1 MTYFYRRET
10 MKQVDNLELLDNL
23 IFGRVTPHI
32 YAFQTGTIPNYLKV
46 GDTYRPVSIRLK
58 EWEHKFPDLKKEYEH
73 TATVTDDVYFRDHA
87 VHYYLEVSLGKERLK
102 PQDLP
107 RKDLY
112 YSCEFFKE
120 VIPSDIDEAINDIC
134 KEYDEH
140 SNKYA
145 YYDSNERLAVTV
157 HYERGSTWTLR
168 PNQQEAVDNFI
179 KAVNL
184 GRTNLLM
191 YAVMRFGKSFTSL
204 ACAKAINAKTVLI
217 VSAKADVREEWKK
230 NVEQPGNFEGYN
242 FLTSKELLEN
252 DNAIS
257 DIHAKDETAV
267 IFLTLQDLQGTEIKA
282 KHAQVFENKIDLL
295 IVDETHFGARAQS
308 YGEILRNVQTDE
320 KKDLKDNIKFLD
332 KQEDDQIDLEDA
344 NEQIKELKAKVRL
357 HLSGTP
363 YRILMGSEFEPED
376 IISFVQFTDIAREQA
391 AWDAENLYKDD
402 VEEWDNP
409 YFGFPQM
416 IRFAF
421 HPSERTIEKMNELK
435 KHGISLALS
444 ALFKPQSIKKDTKT
458 NGHQKFVHEGEVF
471 DLLKIIDGTSSDSKL
486 LGFLDYDKIK
496 QGQMCRHI
504 VMVLPYCA
512 SCDAMEKLISDHAL
526 EFKNL
531 GEYEILNISGVDA
544 QHYFHTPT
552 DIKNRIAKLESEGKK
567 TLTLTVNRMLTGST
581 VEQWDTMIY
590 LKDTSS
596 PQEYDQAIF
605 RLQNQYVRELSD
617 GKKVIK
623 ECLKPQTLLVD
634 FDPHRLFTM
643 QEQKSLIYNANTEK
657 NGNSL
662 LDKRIA
668 DELRISPVITMNHNR
683 LEQVQATDIL
693 KEVSHYNNSR
703 SISDEV
709 IDLPIDLS
717 ILNNEHMRDVIE
729 AQNPFGSKAGLTL
742 EAHES
747 DTDGQDFDVNDD
759 ADDALDD
766 HNDEA
771 EPQRQAHLTA
781 ITDDKEIKDLENKIR
796 TYYQRIL
803 FFSFLCP
810 ESVKS
815 LDDILETLHQGKNH
829 RLAYNLGINTDDIE
843 VLRNSLNAFKL
854 SALDYKIQNISTLA
868 TDETLKPLERAVTS
882 LAKFSRMSA
891 SEIITPIKVADEMV
905 ALLSEDQ
912 LRKIIKSGDKL
923 LDIASKAGEYTV
935 ALVKRLQAL
944 GFTLDEIRN
953 SIYAIPTSSV
963 AYEFTRRFYEILGLN
978 TACIAKNFTSYD
990 LLDIKKDNEEVDYN
1004 RITELLSQKKDFD
1017 EIALQDTIQGGDK
1030 VKFGA
1035 IVGNPPYQESDGG
1048 AQASARP
1055 IYHKFVEITNQ
1066 LSTNLATLIIPTR
1079 WYAGGKG
1086 LDQFREHMLANTHIS
1101 QLHDFI
1107 NPETVFPGT
1116 NNRGGVCYFLIDKS
1130 MCNQTDRQT
1139 RIITHTKEKNDI
1151 ISIRPLNSIS
1161 LGIFIRDSIGVEIAE
1176 KLIRNKAFSPLS
1188 NEISSR
1194 KPFGFDG
1201 KIIKSNQFHKEP
1213 SKMQEPIL
1221 CYGKAQL
1228 KGYVERSSIQNHPEW
1243 IDCYKVFIPRAN
1255 NIGTELNDDNQNV
1268 FVGLPKEVCSE
1279 TYILAGTQMSLTK
1292 ETATFLAKYMKT
1304 KFARFLHRLI
1314 KVSQDASK
1322 QTYRFVP
1329 VPDLSKDSPINW
1341 NLSLNEIDEQLF
1353 NFYGLNEEEK
1363 QHIRDSI
1370 KDMN

>member
-1 MTYFYRRET
+1 

-242 FLTSKELLEN
+242 FLSSKELLEN

-344 NEQIKELKAKVRL
+344 NEQIKELKANVRL

-376 IISFVQFTDIAREQA
+376 IISFVQFTDIAHEQA
-391 AWDAENLYKDD
+391 AWDAENLNKDD
-402 VEEWDNP
+402 IEEWDNP

-421 HPSERTIEKMNELK
+421 HPSERAIEKMNELK

-444 ALFKPQSIKKDTKT
+444 ALFKPQSIKKDAKT

-512 SCDAMEKLISDHAL
+512 SCDAMEKLIKDHAL

-531 GEYEILNISGVDA
+531 GDYEILNISGVDA
-544 QHYFHTPT
+544 QHHFHTPT

-590 LKDTSS
+590 LKDTAS

-617 GKKVIK
+617 GTKVIK

-771 EPQRQAHLTA
+771 EPQRQAPLTA

-1130 MCNQTDRQT
+1130 MCNQTDCQT

>member
-1 MTYFYRRET
+1 M
-10 MKQVDNLELLDNL
+10 MKKVDNLELLDNL

-46 GDTYRPVSIRLK
+46 GDTYRPVSVRLN
-58 EWEHKFPDLKKEYEH
+58 EWKQKFPDLIKKYEH
-73 TATVTDDVYFRDHA
+73 KATVSDNVYFRDYA
-87 VHYYLEVSLGKERLK
+87 VHDYLENSLGKKRLE
-102 PQDLP
+102 PEDLSTNNV
-107 RKDLY
+107 Y
-112 YSCEFFKE
+112 YSREFFKNVNTSE
-120 VIPSDIDEAINDIC
+120 LDEAINDIC
-134 KEYDEH
+134 EQYKLKN
-140 SNKYA
+140 STYA
-145 YYDSNERLAVTV
+145 YYDSNKRLPVTV
-157 HYERGSTWTLR
+157 HYERGAKWTLR

-179 KAVNL
+179 KAVNS

-242 FLTSKELLEN
+242 FLSSKELLEN
-252 DNAIS
+252 DNAIL
-257 DIHAKDETAV
+257 DIHAKNETAV

-320 KKDLKDNIKFLD
+320 KKEIKDNIKFLD

-344 NEQIKELKAKVRL
+344 DKQIKELKAKVRL

-391 AWDAENLYKDD
+391 AWDAENLDKDD

-421 HPSERTIEKMNELK
+421 HPSKRAIEKMNELK
-435 KHGISLALS
+435 KHGVSLALS

-458 NGHQKFVHEGEVF
+458 NRHQKFEHEEEVF

-512 SCDAMEKLISDHAL
+512 SCDAMEKIIKDHAL

-617 GKKVIK
+617 GTKVIK

-662 LDKRIA
+662 LDNRIA

-703 SISDEV
+703 SITDEV

-717 ILNNEHMRDVIE
+717 ILNNEHMWKVIE
-729 AQNPFGSKAGLTL
+729 EQNPFGSKAGLTL
-742 EAHES
+742 EAHASE
-747 DTDGQDFDVNDD
+747 TDGQDFDVNDD
-759 ADDALDD
+759 AGETLDD
-766 HNDEA
+766 HNEKTESHKQPSFTD
-771 EPQRQAHLTA
+771 

-810 ESVKS
+810 ELVKS
-815 LDDILETLHQGKNH
+815 LDDILETLHNGNNN
-829 RLAYNLGINTDDIE
+829 RLAKNLGINTDDLEI
-843 VLRNSLNAFKL
+843 LRDVLNAFNL

-868 TDETLKPLERAVTS
+868 SDESLNPLERAVTS
-882 LAKFSRMSA
+882 LAKFSRMSS
-891 SEIITPIKVADEMV
+891 SEIITPIKIADEMV
-905 ALLSEDQ
+905 EMLPEDQ
-912 LRKIIKSGDKL
+912 LRQIVSSGEKL

-978 TACIAKNFTSYD
+978 TACIAKDFTSYD

-1017 EIALQDTIQGGDK
+1017 KITLEDKIQGGET

-1035 IVGNPPYQESDGG
+1035 IVGNPPYQENSKDTSDK
-1048 AQASARP
+1048 P
-1055 IYHKFVEITNQ
+1055 IYPMFMDLSHYLSYLVCLITPARFLFN
-1066 LSTNLATLIIPTR
+1066 
-1079 WYAGGKG
+1079 AGK
-1086 LDQFREHMLANTHIS
+1086 T
-1101 QLHDFI
+1101 
-1107 NPETVFPGT
+1107 
-1116 NNRGGVCYFLIDKS
+1116 DKS
-1130 MCNQTDRQT
+1130 WNLKMLNDKHLKVSKYIAKSTDT
-1139 RIITHTKEKNDI
+1139 FPDVDIKGGLAITE
-1151 ISIRPLNSIS
+1151 
-1161 LGIFIRDSIGVEIAE
+1161 
-1176 KLIRNKAFSPLS
+1176 RNKTALFGAIDTFSAFP
-1188 NEISSR
+1188 
-1194 KPFGFDG
+1194 
-1201 KIIKSNQFHKEP
+1201 
-1213 SKMQEPIL
+1213 
-1221 CYGKAQL
+1221 
-1228 KGYVERSSIQNHPEW
+1228 
-1243 IDCYKVFIPRAN
+1243 
-1255 NIGTELNDDNQNV
+1255 ELNIILHKVKKSKD
-1268 FVGLPKEVCSE
+1268 FVGLDKSVVLQNKFNLKKLYQDHPEFKNIIGSNGKEKRLTTPIFSQLSVFTDNQQTENDVQILGLIKNKREYKWINRNYLEEHKNLDYYKVIVPASNGTGAIGEILSTPLIGEPLIGVTQSFITIGTFSCYDEANSAYK
-1279 TYILAGTQMSLTK
+1279 YIKSR
-1292 ETATFLAKYMKT
+1292 
-1304 KFARFLHRLI
+1304 FARTMLGTLKITQHNHTETWANVPL
-1314 KVSQDASK
+1314 QDFTESSDIDWSK
-1322 QTYRFVP
+1322 SVDDIDRQLYR
-1329 VPDLSKDSPINW
+1329 K
-1341 NLSLNEIDEQLF
+1341 
-1353 NFYGLNEEEK
+1353 YGLNNEEIAFIEEK
-1363 QHIRDSI
+1363 VQR
-1370 KDMN
+1370 ME

>member
-1 MTYFYRRET
+1 

-32 YAFQTGTIPNYLKV
+32 YAFQTGTIPNYLKI

-73 TATVTDDVYFRDHA
+73 SATVTDDVYFRDHA
-87 VHYYLEVSLGKERLK
+87 VHHYLEVSLGKERLK
-102 PQDLP
+102 PQGLP
-107 RKDLY
+107 RKALY
-112 YSCEFFKE
+112 YSREFFKE

-134 KEYDEH
+134 KEYGKH
-140 SNKYA
+140 SDKYA

-157 HYERGSTWTLR
+157 HYERGSKWTLR
-168 PNQQEAVDNFI
+168 PNQQEAVGNFI

-320 KKDLKDNIKFLD
+320 KKDLKENIKFLD

-344 NEQIKELKAKVRL
+344 NEQIKKLRAKVRL

-376 IISFVQFTDIAREQA
+376 IISFVQFTDIAHEQA
-391 AWDAENLYKDD
+391 AWDAENLDKDD
-402 VEEWDNP
+402 IEEWDNP

-421 HPSERTIEKMNELK
+421 HPSERAIEKMNELK

-458 NGHQKFVHEGEVF
+458 NGHQKFVHEDEVL

-512 SCDAMEKLISDHAL
+512 SCDAMEKLILDHAL

-531 GEYEILNISGVDA
+531 GEYEILNISGVES

-552 DIKNRIAKLESEGKK
+552 DIKNRIAKLESQEKK

-590 LKDTSS
+590 LKDTAS

-617 GKKVIK
+617 GIKVIK

-668 DELRISPVITMNHNR
+668 DELRISPVITMNHKR

-703 SISDEV
+703 SITDEV

-742 EAHES
+742 EAHASE
-747 DTDGQDFDVNDD
+747 TDGQDFDINDE
-759 ADDALDD
+759 ADDTLDD
-766 HNDEA
+766 HNEDA
-771 EPQRQAHLTA
+771 EQHKQPPLTD
-781 ITDDKEIKDLENKIR
+781 ITDDKKNKDLENKIR

-815 LDDILETLHQGKNH
+815 MDDILETLHQCKNH
-829 RLAYNLGINTDDIE
+829 RLAQNLGINTDDIE

-868 TDETLKPLERAVTS
+868 TDENLKPLERAVTS

-905 ALLSEDQ
+905 EMLSEDQ
-912 LRKIIKSGDKL
+912 LRNIIKSGEKL

-990 LLDIKKDNEEVDYN
+990 LLDIKKDNEEVDYD

-1017 EIALQDTIQGGDK
+1017 KIKLQDNIQGGEK

-1055 IYHKFVEITNQ
+1055 IYHKFVEIANQ

-1086 LDQFREHMLANTHIS
+1086 LDQFRERMLANTHIS

-1116 NNRGGVCYFLIDKS
+1116 NNRGGVCYFLIDKTY
-1130 MCNQTDRQT
+1130 NADYDTGIQ
-1139 RIITHTKEKNDI
+1139 IFTHYENKHVYNTT
-1151 ISIRPLNSIS
+1151 RPLNSFH
-1161 LGIFIRDSIGVEIAE
+1161 LDIFLRDSIGVSIVK
-1176 KLIRNKAFSPLS
+1176 KLLSKSSFKPLA
-1188 NEISSR
+1188 NHVSSR
-1194 KPFGFDG
+1194 KPFGLDG
-1201 KIIKSNQFHKEP
+1201 NIFKTTTFSLDKNTFESPVTCYCKSKLTGYIPRNLIKSNN
-1213 SKMQEPIL
+1213 S
-1221 CYGKAQL
+1221 
-1228 KGYVERSSIQNHPEW
+1228 W
-1243 IDCYKVFIPRAN
+1243 IDKWKVLTPYAN
-1255 NIGTELNDDNQNV
+1255 NIGTELKDDNQNC
-1268 FVGLPKEVCSE
+1268 FVAIPNSVCSE
-1279 TYILAGTQMSLTK
+1279 TFIIIGFDLVND
-1292 ETATFLAKYMKT
+1292 ETDANNLSNYLKT
-1304 KFARFLHRLI
+1304 KFSRFLHAQA
-1314 KVSQDASK
+1314 KVSQHGTR

-1341 NLSLNEIDEQLF
+1341 NLSINEIDEQLF

-1363 QHIRDSI
+1363 QHIRNSI

>member
-1 MTYFYRRET
+1 

-102 PQDLP
+102 PQDLL

-145 YYDSNERLAVTV
+145 YYDSNARLAVTV

-242 FLTSKELLEN
+242 FLSSKELLEN

-344 NEQIKELKAKVRL
+344 NEQIKELKANVRL

-376 IISFVQFTDIAREQA
+376 IISFVQFTDIAHEQA
-391 AWDAENLYKDD
+391 AWDAENLNKDD
-402 VEEWDNP
+402 IEEWDNP

-421 HPSERTIEKMNELK
+421 HPSERAIEKMNELK

-458 NGHQKFVHEGEVF
+458 NAHQKFVHEDEVF

-512 SCDAMEKLISDHAL
+512 SCDAMEKLIKDHAL

-544 QHYFHTPT
+544 QHHFHTPT

-617 GKKVIK
+617 GTKVIK

-703 SISDEV
+703 SITDEV
-709 IDLPIDLS
+709 MDLPIDLS

-729 AQNPFGSKAGLTL
+729 AQNPFGSKEGLTL

-747 DTDGQDFDVNDD
+747 ETDGQDFDVNDD
-759 ADDALDD
+759 TDEILDD
-766 HNDEA
+766 HNEKTESHKQPSSTD
-771 EPQRQAHLTA
+771 

-815 LDDILETLHQGKNH
+815 LDDILETLHNGKND
-829 RLAYNLGINTDDIE
+829 RLAKNLGINTDNLE

-868 TDETLKPLERAVTS
+868 TDENLQPLDRAITS

-905 ALLSEDQ
+905 TMLSEDQ
-912 LRKIIKSGDKL
+912 LRNIIKSGEKL
-923 LDIASKAGEYTV
+923 LDIASKSGEYTV

-990 LLDIKKDNEEVDYN
+990 LLNIKNDKEEVDYN
-1004 RITELLSQKKDFD
+1004 RITELLSQKKNFD
-1017 EIALQDTIQGGDK
+1017 EIKLQDTIQGGDK

-1151 ISIRPLNSIS
+1151 SIRPLNSIS

-1201 KIIKSNQFHKEP
+1201 KIIRSNQFHKEP

-1228 KGYVERSSIQNHPEW
+1228 KGYVERSSVQNHPEW

>member
-1 MTYFYRRET
+1 MENVYGT
-10 MKQVDNLELLDNL
+10 ELLDKL
-23 IFGRVTPHI
+23 IVGRVTPHI

-46 GDTYRPVSIRLK
+46 GDTYRPVSVRLN
-58 EWEHKFPDLKKEYEH
+58 EWKQKFPDLIKKYEH
-73 TATVTDDVYFRDHA
+73 KATVADNVYFRDYA
-87 VHYYLEVSLGKERLK
+87 VHDYLENSLGKKRLE
-102 PQDLP
+102 PEDLSTNSV
-107 RKDLY
+107 Y
-112 YSCEFFKE
+112 YSREFFKNVNTSE
-120 VIPSDIDEAINDIC
+120 LDEAINDIC
-134 KEYDEH
+134 EQYKLKN
-140 SNKYA
+140 STYA
-145 YYDSNERLAVTV
+145 YYDSNKRLAVTV
-157 HYERGSTWTLR
+157 HYERGSKWTLR

-179 KAVNL
+179 KAVNS

-242 FLTSKELLEN
+242 FLSSKELLEN

-308 YGEILRNVQTDE
+308 YGKILRNAQTDE

-376 IISFVQFTDIAREQA
+376 IISFVQFTDIAHEQA
-391 AWDAENLYKDD
+391 AWDAENLDKDD
-402 VEEWDNP
+402 VEEWNNP

-421 HPSERTIEKMNELK
+421 HPSKRAIEKMNELK
-435 KHGISLALS
+435 KHGVSLALS
-444 ALFKPQSIKKDTKT
+444 ALFKPQSIKKDTET
-458 NGHQKFVHEGEVF
+458 NRHQKFEHDEEVF

-496 QGQMCRHI
+496 QGQMCRHM

-544 QHYFHTPT
+544 QRHFRTPT
-552 DIKNRIAKLESEGKK
+552 DIKNRVAKLESEGKK

-617 GKKVIK
+617 GTKVIK

-709 IDLPIDLS
+709 MDLPIDLS
-717 ILNNEHMRDVIE
+717 ILNNEHMRKVIE
-729 AQNPFGSKAGLTL
+729 DQNPFGSKEGLTL
-742 EAHES
+742 EAHASE
-747 DTDGQDFDVNDD
+747 TDGQDFDVEYED
-759 ADDALDD
+759 LDD
-766 HNDEA
+766 EQQSKQDNKSKQSEFDQYTLNVNNE
-771 EPQRQAHLTA
+771 R
-781 ITDDKEIKDLENKIR
+781 IKDLENKIR

-803 FFSFLCP
+803 FFSFLCYEP
-810 ESVKS
+810 VKS
-815 LDDILETLHQGKNH
+815 IDDILENLRQGKNH
-829 RLAYNLGINTDDIE
+829 RLAHNLGINTDDIE

-868 TDETLKPLERAVTS
+868 TDENLQPLDRAVTS

-905 ALLSEDQ
+905 AMLSEDQ
-912 LRKIIKSGDKL
+912 LRNIIKSGEKL

-944 GFTLDEIRN
+944 GFSLDEIRN

-1004 RITELLSQKKDFD
+1004 RIIELLSQKKDF
-1017 EIALQDTIQGGDK
+1017 EKITLQDNIQGGEK

-1035 IVGNPPYQESDGG
+1035 IVGNPPYQENSKDTSDK
-1048 AQASARP
+1048 P
-1055 IYHKFVEITNQ
+1055 IYPMFMDLSYEMSDLACLITPARFLFNAGKTIKKWNQKMLNDSHLSVLFYDHLASRVFPNTGFRGGIAITLRNASDVNKPVGLFIPFNELKSIVDKIRSITKEYVSTNIYSPESYKLTKCLHIEHPKVESILSIGHKYDVVTNIFEKLPDIFLETKPKTSEGIIRIYGRYKSTRVYRWVLRKYIESHPNLDYYKVIIPKSNGSGAIGEV
-1066 LSTNLATLIIPTR
+1066 LSTPLIGEP
-1079 WYAGGKG
+1079 
-1086 LDQFREHMLANTHIS
+1086 L
-1101 QLHDFI
+1101 
-1107 NPETVFPGT
+1107 V
-1116 NNRGGVCYFLIDKS
+1116 GVT
-1130 MCNQTDRQT
+1130 QTFMTFGRFVN
-1139 RIITHTKEKNDI
+1139 HNE
-1151 ISIRPLNSIS
+1151 
-1161 LGIFIRDSIGVEIAE
+1161 AE
-1176 KLIRNKAFSPLS
+1176 A
-1188 NEISSR
+1188 
-1194 KPFGFDG
+1194 
-1201 KIIKSNQFHKEP
+1201 
-1213 SKMQEPIL
+1213 
-1221 CYGKAQL
+1221 AL
-1228 KGYVERSSIQNHPEW
+1228 K
-1243 IDCYKVFIPRAN
+1243 
-1255 NIGTELNDDNQNV
+1255 
-1268 FVGLPKEVCSE
+1268 
-1279 TYILAGTQMSLTK
+1279 YI
-1292 ETATFLAKYMKT
+1292 KT
-1304 KFARFLHRLI
+1304 KFARALLGSL
-1314 KVSQDASK
+1314 KVTQDNKASTWANVPMQDFTSSSDIDWSK
-1322 QTYRFVP
+1322 SIDDIDQQLYR
-1329 VPDLSKDSPINW
+1329 K
-1341 NLSLNEIDEQLF
+1341 
-1353 NFYGLNEEEK
+1353 YGLSDEEIAFIEEK
-1363 QHIRDSI
+1363 IQR
-1370 KDMN
+1370 ME

>member
-1 MTYFYRRET
+1 ME
-10 MKQVDNLELLDNL
+10 QVDNLELLDNL

-32 YAFQTGTIPNYLKV
+32 YAFRTGTIPNYLKV
-46 GDTYRPVSIRLK
+46 GDTYRPVSVRLK
-58 EWEHKFPDLKKEYEH
+58 EWEQKFPDLIKKYEH
-73 TATVTDDVYFRDHA
+73 KATVSDNVYFRDYA
-87 VHYYLEVSLGKERLK
+87 VHDYLENSLGKKRLK
-102 PQDLP
+102 PEDLSTNNV
-107 RKDLY
+107 Y
-112 YSCEFFKE
+112 YSREFFKDVNTSE
-120 VIPSDIDEAINDIC
+120 LDEAINDIC
-134 KEYDEH
+134 EQYKLKNSTYD
-140 SNKYA
+140 
-145 YYDSNERLAVTV
+145 YYDSNKRLPVTI
-157 HYERGSTWTLR
+157 HYERGTKWTLR

-179 KAVNL
+179 KAMNL

-242 FLTSKELLEN
+242 FLSSKELLEN

-308 YGEILRNVQTDE
+308 YGEILRNMQTDE
-320 KKDLKDNIKFLD
+320 KKDLKENIKFLD

-344 NEQIKELKAKVRL
+344 DKQIKELKAKVRL

-391 AWDAENLYKDD
+391 AWDAENLDKDD

-421 HPSERTIEKMNELK
+421 HPSKRAIEKMNELK
-435 KHGISLALS
+435 KHGVSLALS

-458 NGHQKFVHEGEVF
+458 NRHQKFEHEEEIF

-512 SCDAMEKLISDHAL
+512 SCDAMEKIIKDRAL

-544 QHYFHTPT
+544 QHHFHTPT

-590 LKDTSS
+590 LKDTAS

-617 GKKVIK
+617 GTKVIK

-717 ILNNEHMRDVIE
+717 ILNNEHMRSVIE
-729 AQNPFGSKAGLTL
+729 AQNPFGSKTGLTL
-742 EAHES
+742 EAHASE
-747 DTDGQDFDVNDD
+747 TDGQDFDVNDD
-759 ADDALDD
+759 TDETLDD
-766 HNDEA
+766 HNEDI
-771 EPQRQAHLTA
+771 EPHKQPSFTA
-781 ITDDKEIKDLENKIR
+781 ITDDKEIKDLENRIR

-815 LDDILETLHQGKNH
+815 LDDILETLHNGKND
-829 RLAYNLGINTDDIE
+829 RLAKNLGINTDDIE

-868 TDETLKPLERAVTS
+868 TDENLKPLERAVTS
-882 LAKFSRMSA
+882 LAKFSRMST

-905 ALLSEDQ
+905 AMLSEDQ
-912 LRKIIKSGDKL
+912 LRNIIKSGEKL

-944 GFTLDEIRN
+944 GFSLDEIRN

-963 AYEFTRRFYEILGLN
+963 AYEFTRHFYEILGLN
-978 TACIAKNFTSYD
+978 TACIAKNFTSYK
-990 LLDIKKDNEEVDYN
+990 LLDIKNDKEEVDYN

-1017 EIALQDTIQGGDK
+1017 KITLTDKIQGGEK

-1035 IVGNPPYQESDGG
+1035 IVGNPPYQ
-1048 AQASARP
+1048 ASAQGTSSSDDP
-1055 IYHKFVEITNQ
+1055 IYHMFLEISHHIGKIVILITPARFLFNAGKTPSEWNKKMLNDTHLRVPFFENDSTKIFKDILIPGGIAITYRDSRVEFGKIGKFVSYPKLNIIRNKVWEKEHDSIRSIIYSQNRF
-1066 LSTNLATLIIPTR
+1066 NLDLLYRDYPEYASIIGSNGR
-1079 WYAGGKG
+1079 DKRFRQIIMER
-1086 LDQFREHMLANTHIS
+1086 LD
-1101 QLHDFI
+1101 
-1107 NPETVFPGT
+1107 VF
-1116 NNRGGVCYFLIDKS
+1116 
-1130 MCNQTDRQT
+1130 
-1139 RIITHTKEKNDI
+1139 TKEKTEDSDI
-1151 ISIRPLNSIS
+1151 RVLGLIKRSREYRYIS
-1161 LGIFIRDSIGVEIAE
+1161 
-1176 KLIRNKAFSPLS
+1176 KK
-1188 NEISSR
+1188 
-1194 KPFGFDG
+1194 
-1201 KIIKSNQFHKEP
+1201 
-1213 SKMQEPIL
+1213 
-1221 CYGKAQL
+1221 
-1228 KGYVERSSIQNHPEW
+1228 YVEDEIW
-1243 IDCYKVFIPRAN
+1243 IDKYKIFVPFSNGAS
-1255 NIGTELNDDNQNV
+1255 GTLGDKPARMISKPV
-1268 FVGLPKEVCSE
+1268 LGLPGDGITQTFIGFGAFDSQFEAESLLK
-1279 TYILAGTQMSLTK
+1279 YI
-1292 ETATFLAKYMKT
+1292 KT
-1304 KFARFLHRLI
+1304 KFCRILLAIL
-1314 KVSQDASK
+1314 KVTQGNKSETWEYVPMQDFTCASDIDWSK
-1322 QTYRFVP
+1322 SIDDIDQQLYR
-1329 VPDLSKDSPINW
+1329 K
-1341 NLSLNEIDEQLF
+1341 
-1353 NFYGLNEEEK
+1353 YGLNDEEIAFIEEK
-1363 QHIRDSI
+1363 VQR
-1370 KDMN
+1370 ME

>member
-1 MTYFYRRET
+1 
-10 MKQVDNLELLDNL
+10 MKKVDNLELLDNL
-23 IFGRVTPHI
+23 IVGRVTPHI

-58 EWEHKFPDLKKEYEH
+58 EWEHKFPDLIKKYEH
-73 TATVTDDVYFRDHA
+73 KATVSDNVYFRDYA
-87 VHYYLEVSLGKERLK
+87 VHDYLENSLGKKRLE
-102 PQDLP
+102 PEDLSTNNV
-107 RKDLY
+107 Y
-112 YSCEFFKE
+112 YSREFFKDVNTSE
-120 VIPSDIDEAINDIC
+120 LDEAINDIC
-134 KEYDEH
+134 EQYKLKN
-140 SNKYA
+140 STYA
-145 YYDSNERLAVTV
+145 YYDSNKRLAVTV
-157 HYERGSTWTLR
+157 HYERGAKWTLR

-204 ACAKAINAKTVLI
+204 ACTKAINAKTVLI

-242 FLTSKELLEN
+242 FLSSKELLEN

-344 NEQIKELKAKVRL
+344 NKQIKELKAKVRL

-391 AWDAENLYKDD
+391 AWDVENLYKDD

-421 HPSERTIEKMNELK
+421 HPSERAIEKMNELK
-435 KHGISLALS
+435 KHGVSLALS

-458 NGHQKFVHEGEVF
+458 NGHQKFEHEEEVF

-512 SCDAMEKLISDHAL
+512 SCDAMEKLINDHAL

-544 QHYFHTPT
+544 QHHFHAPT

-596 PQEYDQAIF
+596 TQEYDQAIF

-617 GKKVIK
+617 GTKVIK

-709 IDLPIDLS
+709 MDLPIDLS
-717 ILNNEHMRDVIE
+717 ILNNEHMRKVIE
-729 AQNPFGSKAGLTL
+729 EQNPFGSKAGLTL
-742 EAHES
+742 EAHASE
-747 DTDGQDFDVNDD
+747 TDGQDFDVEYED
-759 ADDALDD
+759 LDD
-766 HNDEA
+766 EQQSKQDNKSKQSEFDQYTLNVNNE
-771 EPQRQAHLTA
+771 R
-781 ITDDKEIKDLENKIR
+781 IKDLENKIR

-803 FFSFLCP
+803 FFSFLCYEP
-810 ESVKS
+810 VKS
-815 LDDILETLHQGKNH
+815 LDDILENLRQGKNH
-829 RLAYNLGINTDDIE
+829 RLAHNLGINTDDIE

-868 TDETLKPLERAVTS
+868 TDENLQPLDRAVTS

-905 ALLSEDQ
+905 AMLSEDQ
-912 LRKIIKSGDKL
+912 LRNIIKSGEKL

-944 GFTLDEIRN
+944 GFSLDEIRN

-978 TACIAKNFTSYD
+978 IACIAKNFTSYD

-1004 RITELLSQKKDFD
+1004 RITELLSQKKDF
-1017 EIALQDTIQGGDK
+1017 EKITLQDNIQGGEK
-1030 VKFGA
+1030 VEFGA
-1035 IVGNPPYQESDGG
+1035 VVGNPPYQESDGG
-1048 AQASARP
+1048 EGNGSSP
-1055 IYHKFVEITNQ
+1055 IYNNFIDLSTIITNC
-1066 LSTNLATLIIPTR
+1066 AVLIHPAR
-1079 WYAGGKG
+1079 FLFNAGKTPK
-1086 LDQFREHMLANTHIS
+1086 LWNKKILKSPFFSIKNYSIDS
-1101 QLHDFI
+1101 SK
-1107 NPETVFPGT
+1107 VFEGVDIK
-1116 NNRGGVCYFLIDKS
+1116 GGVA
-1130 MCNQTDRQT
+1130 
-1139 RIITHTKEKNDI
+1139 
-1151 ISIRPLNSIS
+1151 IS
-1161 LGIFIRDSIGVEIAE
+1161 LYDRC
-1176 KLIRNKAFSPLS
+1176 NK
-1188 NEISSR
+1188 
-1194 KPFGFDG
+1194 KT
-1201 KIIKSNQFHKEP
+1201 
-1213 SKMQEPIL
+1213 PI
-1221 CYGKAQL
+1221 
-1228 KGYVERSSIQNHPEW
+1228 
-1243 IDCYKVFIPRAN
+1243 DVFIPYP
-1255 NIGTELNDDNQNV
+1255 ELASIAKKVQMYNALMLDTIVYPRDLYHLTNQVYLDHPDLLDRQSKGHKFDLGSNVFTKLPELFVDNKVNKNYFGVYGRDDNKRTIKWILNKYLRTPNNLSNYKV
-1268 FVGLPKEVCSE
+1268 IIPKSNGTGAIGEVLSTPFIGE
-1279 TYILAGTQMSLTK
+1279 PMTGHTL
-1292 ETATFLAKYMKT
+1292 TFLSIGSFNTRFEAEALLKYIKSR
-1304 KFARFLHRLI
+1304 FARVLLGI
-1314 KVSQDASK
+1314 LKVTQDNPQSTWKYVPMQDFTSSSDIDWSK
-1322 QTYRFVP
+1322 SVDDIDQQLYR
-1329 VPDLSKDSPINW
+1329 K
-1341 NLSLNEIDEQLF
+1341 
-1353 NFYGLNEEEK
+1353 YGLNDEEIAFIEEK
-1363 QHIRDSI
+1363 VQR
-1370 KDMN
+1370 ME

>member
-1 MTYFYRRET
+1 

-242 FLTSKELLEN
+242 FLSSKELLEN

-344 NEQIKELKAKVRL
+344 NEQIKELKANVRL

-376 IISFVQFTDIAREQA
+376 IISFVQFTDIAHEQA
-391 AWDAENLYKDD
+391 AWDAENLDKDD

-421 HPSERTIEKMNELK
+421 HPSERAIEKMNELK
-435 KHGISLALS
+435 KHGVSLALS

-458 NGHQKFVHEGEVF
+458 NAHQKFVHEDEVL

-512 SCDAMEKLISDHAL
+512 SCDAMEKLIKDHAL

-531 GEYEILNISGVDA
+531 GDYEILNISGVDA
-544 QHYFHTPT
+544 QHHFHTPT

-590 LKDTSS
+590 LKDTAS

-617 GKKVIK
+617 GTKVIK

-662 LDKRIA
+662 LDRRIA

-693 KEVSHYNNSR
+693 KEVSRYNNSR
-703 SISDEV
+703 SITDEV

-717 ILNNEHMRDVIE
+717 ILNNEHMRSVIE

-747 DTDGQDFDVNDD
+747 ETDGQDFDVNDD

-766 HNDEA
+766 YNEDTET
-771 EPQRQAHLTA
+771 QRQAPLTA

-868 TDETLKPLERAVTS
+868 TDENLKPLERAITS

-905 ALLSEDQ
+905 TMLSEDQ
-912 LRKIIKSGDKL
+912 LRNIIKSGEKL
-923 LDIASKAGEYTV
+923 LDIASKSGEYTV
-935 ALVKRLQAL
+935 ALVKRIQAL

-1004 RITELLSQKKDFD
+1004 QITELLSQKKNFD
-1017 EIALQDTIQGGDK
+1017 EIKLQDTIQGGDK

-1228 KGYVERSSIQNHPEW
+1228 KGYVERSSIQNHSEW

>member
-1 MTYFYRRET
+1 

-252 DNAIS
+252 ENAIS

-344 NEQIKELKAKVRL
+344 NEQIKELKANVRL

-376 IISFVQFTDIAREQA
+376 IISFVQFTDIAHEQA
-391 AWDAENLYKDD
+391 AWDAENLNKDD
-402 VEEWDNP
+402 IEEWDNP

-421 HPSERTIEKMNELK
+421 HPSERAIEKMNELK

-512 SCDAMEKLISDHAL
+512 SCDAMEKLIKDHAL

-531 GEYEILNISGVDA
+531 GDYEILNISGVDA
-544 QHYFHTPT
+544 QHHFHTPT

-590 LKDTSS
+590 LKDTAS

-617 GKKVIK
+617 GTKVIK

-771 EPQRQAHLTA
+771 EPQRQAPLTA

>member
-1 MTYFYRRET
+1 
-10 MKQVDNLELLDNL
+10 MKKVDNLELLDNL

-46 GDTYRPVSIRLK
+46 GDTYRPVSVRLN
-58 EWEHKFPDLKKEYEH
+58 EWKQKFPDLIKKYEH
-73 TATVTDDVYFRDHA
+73 KATVSDNVYFRDYA
-87 VHYYLEVSLGKERLK
+87 VHDYLENSLGKKRLE
-102 PQDLP
+102 PEDLSTNNV
-107 RKDLY
+107 Y
-112 YSCEFFKE
+112 YSREFFKNVNTSE
-120 VIPSDIDEAINDIC
+120 LDEAINDIC
-134 KEYDEH
+134 EQYKLKN
-140 SNKYA
+140 STYA
-145 YYDSNERLAVTV
+145 YYDSNKRLPVTV
-157 HYERGSTWTLR
+157 HYERGAKWTLR

-179 KAVNL
+179 KAVNS

-242 FLTSKELLEN
+242 FLSSKELLEN

-257 DIHAKDETAV
+257 DIHDKDETAV

-344 NEQIKELKAKVRL
+344 NEQIKELKANVRL

-376 IISFVQFTDIAREQA
+376 IISFVQFTDIAHEQA
-391 AWDAENLYKDD
+391 AWDAENLNKDD
-402 VEEWDNP
+402 IEEWDNP

-421 HPSERTIEKMNELK
+421 HPSERAIEKMNELK

-512 SCDAMEKLISDHAL
+512 SCDAMEKLIKDHAL

-531 GEYEILNISGVDA
+531 GDYEILNISGVDA
-544 QHYFHTPT
+544 QHHFHTPT

-590 LKDTSS
+590 LKDTAS

-617 GKKVIK
+617 GTKVIK

-771 EPQRQAHLTA
+771 EPQRQAPLTA

-978 TACIAKNFTSYD
+978 TACIAKDFTSYD

-1017 EIALQDTIQGGDK
+1017 EITLEDKIQGGEK
-1030 VKFGA
+1030 MKFGA
-1035 IVGNPPYQESDGG
+1035 IVGNPPYQEAVDGNG
-1048 AQASARP
+1048 RSKP
-1055 IYHKFVEITNQ
+1055 IYPSFMDVSYLLADETILITPGRF
-1066 LSTNLATLIIPTR
+1066 LFD
-1079 WYAGGKG
+1079 AGQTPKTWNKK
-1086 LDQFREHMLANTHIS
+1086 R
-1101 QLHDFI
+1101 LHDNHFKVERY
-1107 NPETVFPGT
+1107 ETDTSSVFPLVDIKGGLAVTRHSKNKIFSKIGT
-1116 NNRGGVCYFLIDKS
+1116 FIPFEELEGISKKVASQTTQSIMSITSAGVAYRFSNKVKEDKPEIVKKIKSSFDLRTNVFTLLKDDLFFDKKFDEGFVKILGLENGKRVYRWINNKY
-1130 MCNQTDRQT
+1130 
-1139 RIITHTKEKNDI
+1139 IIT
-1151 ISIRPLNSIS
+1151 
-1161 LGIFIRDSIGVEIAE
+1161 
-1176 KLIRNKAFSPLS
+1176 
-1188 NEISSR
+1188 
-1194 KPFGFDG
+1194 
-1201 KIIKSNQFHKEP
+1201 
-1213 SKMQEPIL
+1213 
-1221 CYGKAQL
+1221 
-1228 KGYVERSSIQNHPEW
+1228 PENFK
-1243 IDCYKVFIPRAN
+1243 CYKVFVPKSNGSGA
-1255 NIGTELNDDNQNV
+1255 IGETLSTPLIGQPLIGHTQSFISIGSFETNDEAEA
-1268 FVGLPKEVCSE
+1268 L
-1279 TYILAGTQMSLTK
+1279 L
-1292 ETATFLAKYMKT
+1292 KYVKT
-1304 KFARFLHRLI
+1304 KFARAMLGIL
-1314 KVSQDASK
+1314 KVTQDNPQSTWKYVPMQDFTNSSDIDWSK
-1322 QTYRFVP
+1322 SIDDIDQQLYR
-1329 VPDLSKDSPINW
+1329 K
-1341 NLSLNEIDEQLF
+1341 
-1353 NFYGLNEEEK
+1353 YGLNDKEIAFIEEK
-1363 QHIRDSI
+1363 VQR
-1370 KDMN
+1370 ME

>member
-1 MTYFYRRET
+1 MTYFYRRKT
-10 MKQVDNLELLDNL
+10 MKQVDNLELLDNI

-87 VHYYLEVSLGKERLK
+87 VHHYLEVSLGKERLK

-107 RKDLY
+107 KKNLY
-112 YSCEFFKE
+112 YSREFFKDAT
-120 VIPSDIDEAINDIC
+120 PSDIDEAINDIC
-134 KEYDEH
+134 EKYGEH
-140 SNKYA
+140 SDKYA

-157 HYERGSTWTLR
+157 HYERGAKWILR

-179 KAVNL
+179 RAVNL

-242 FLTSKELLEN
+242 FLSSKELLEN

-257 DIHAKDETAV
+257 DIHDKGETAV

-320 KKDLKDNIKFLD
+320 KKDLKENIKFLD
-332 KQEDDQIDLEDA
+332 KQEDDQIDFEDA
-344 NEQIKELKAKVRL
+344 NQQIKELKAKVRL

-391 AWDAENLYKDD
+391 AWDAENLDKDD

-421 HPSERTIEKMNELK
+421 HPSKRAIEKMNELK
-435 KHGISLALS
+435 KHGVSLALS

-458 NGHQKFVHEGEVF
+458 NAHQKFVHEDEVF

-512 SCDAMEKLISDHAL
+512 SCDAMEKLINDHTS

-531 GEYEILNISGVDA
+531 GDYEILNISGVDA
-544 QHYFHTPT
+544 KHTFNTPN
-552 DIKNRIAKLESEGKK
+552 DIKARITKLESEGKK

-605 RLQNQYVRELSD
+605 RLQNQYVRKLSD
-617 GKKVIK
+617 GTKVIK

-643 QEQKSLIYNANTEK
+643 QEQKSLIYNANIEK
-657 NGNSL
+657 NGNSKL
-662 LDKRIA
+662 GERIA
-668 DELRISPVITMNHNR
+668 EELKISPIITMNHNH
-683 LEQVQATDIL
+683 LEQVHATDIL

-703 SISDEV
+703 SITDEV
-709 IDLPIDLS
+709 IDLPINLS
-717 ILNNEHMRDVIE
+717 ILNNKHMKTVIE
-729 AQNPFGSKAGLTL
+729 DQNPFGSKAGLTL

-747 DTDGQDFDVNDD
+747 ETGGQDFDVNDD
-759 ADDALDD
+759 TDETLDD
-766 HNDEA
+766 YNEKTESHKQPSSAD
-771 EPQRQAHLTA
+771 TA
-781 ITDDKEIKDLENKIR
+781 VDKEVKDLENKIR

-815 LDDILETLHQGKNH
+815 LDDILETLHNGNNN
-829 RLAYNLGINTDDIE
+829 RLAKNLGIATNDIE
-843 VLRNSLNAFKL
+843 VLRDVLNAFNL

-868 TDETLKPLERAVTS
+868 SDESLNPLERAVTS
-882 LAKFSRMSA
+882 LAKFSRMSS
-891 SEIITPIKVADEMV
+891 SEIITPIKIADEMV
-905 ALLSEDQ
+905 EMLPEDQ
-912 LRKIIKSGDKL
+912 LRQIVSSGEKL

-978 TACIAKNFTSYD
+978 TACIANNFTSYD
-990 LLDIKKDNEEVDYN
+990 LLDIKTDNEEVDYN

-1017 EIALQDTIQGGDK
+1017 KITLEDKVQGGET

-1035 IVGNPPYQESDGG
+1035 IVGNPPYQENSKDTSDK
-1048 AQASARP
+1048 P
-1055 IYHKFVEITNQ
+1055 IYPMFMDLSHYLSYLVCLITPARFLFN
-1066 LSTNLATLIIPTR
+1066 
-1079 WYAGGKG
+1079 AGK
-1086 LDQFREHMLANTHIS
+1086 T
-1101 QLHDFI
+1101 
-1107 NPETVFPGT
+1107 
-1116 NNRGGVCYFLIDKS
+1116 DKS
-1130 MCNQTDRQT
+1130 WNLKMLNDKHLKVSKYIAKSTDT
-1139 RIITHTKEKNDI
+1139 FPDVDIKGGLAITE
-1151 ISIRPLNSIS
+1151 
-1161 LGIFIRDSIGVEIAE
+1161 
-1176 KLIRNKAFSPLS
+1176 RNKTASFGAIDTFSAFP
-1188 NEISSR
+1188 
-1194 KPFGFDG
+1194 
-1201 KIIKSNQFHKEP
+1201 
-1213 SKMQEPIL
+1213 
-1221 CYGKAQL
+1221 
-1228 KGYVERSSIQNHPEW
+1228 
-1243 IDCYKVFIPRAN
+1243 
-1255 NIGTELNDDNQNV
+1255 ELNIILHKVKKSKD
-1268 FVGLPKEVCSE
+1268 FVGLDKSIVLQNKFNLKKLYQDHPEFKNIIGSNGKEKRLTTPIFSQLSVFTDSQQTENDVQILGLIKNKREYKWINRNYLEEHKNLDYYKVIIPASNGTGAIGEILSTPLIGEPLIGITQSFITIGTFSCYDEANSAYK
-1279 TYILAGTQMSLTK
+1279 YIKSR
-1292 ETATFLAKYMKT
+1292 
-1304 KFARFLHRLI
+1304 FARTMLGTLKITQHNHTETWANVPL
-1314 KVSQDASK
+1314 QDFTSSSDIDWSK
-1322 QTYRFVP
+1322 SVDDIDQQLYRKY
-1329 VPDLSKDSPINW
+1329 DLNDE
-1341 NLSLNEIDEQLF
+1341 EIAF
-1353 NFYGLNEEEK
+1353 IEEK
-1363 QHIRDSI
+1363 VQR
-1370 KDMN
+1370 ME

>member
-1 MTYFYRRET
+1 MENVYGT
-10 MKQVDNLELLDNL
+10 ELLDKL
-23 IFGRVTPHI
+23 IVGRVTPHI

-46 GDTYRPVSIRLK
+46 GDTYRPVSVRLN
-58 EWEHKFPDLKKEYEH
+58 EWKQKFPDLIKKYEH
-73 TATVTDDVYFRDHA
+73 KATVADNVYFRDYA
-87 VHYYLEVSLGKERLK
+87 VHDYLENSLGKKRLE
-102 PQDLP
+102 PEDLSTNNV
-107 RKDLY
+107 Y
-112 YSCEFFKE
+112 YSREFFKNVNTSE
-120 VIPSDIDEAINDIC
+120 LDEAINDIC
-134 KEYDEH
+134 EQYELKNSTYD
-140 SNKYA
+140 
-145 YYDSNERLAVTV
+145 YYDSNKRLAVTV
-157 HYERGSTWTLR
+157 HYERGSKWTLR

-179 KAVNL
+179 KAVNS

-242 FLTSKELLEN
+242 FLSSKELLEN

-308 YGEILRNVQTDE
+308 YGEILRNAQTDE

-344 NEQIKELKAKVRL
+344 DKQIKELKAKVRL

-363 YRILMGSEFEPED
+363 YRILMGSEFESED
-376 IISFVQFTDIAREQA
+376 IISFVQFTDIAHEQA
-391 AWDAENLYKDD
+391 AWDAENLDKDD
-402 VEEWDNP
+402 VEEWNNP

-421 HPSERTIEKMNELK
+421 HPSKRAIEKMNELK
-435 KHGISLALS
+435 KHGVSLALS
-444 ALFKPQSIKKDTKT
+444 ALFKPQSIKKDKET
-458 NGHQKFVHEGEVF
+458 NRHQKFEHEEEVF

-496 QGQMCRHI
+496 QGQMCRHM

-512 SCDAMEKLISDHAL
+512 SCDAMEKLILDHAL

-544 QHYFHTPT
+544 QRHFRTPT
-552 DIKNRIAKLESEGKK
+552 DIKNRVAKLESEGKK

-617 GKKVIK
+617 GTKVIK

-717 ILNNEHMRDVIE
+717 ILNNEHMRKVIE
-729 AQNPFGSKAGLTL
+729 DQNPFGSKEGLTL
-742 EAHES
+742 EAHASE
-747 DTDGQDFDVNDD
+747 TDGQDFDVACVSDETLDNHNDD
-759 ADDALDD
+759 T
-766 HNDEA
+766 
-771 EPQRQAHLTA
+771 EPHKQPSLTA

-815 LDDILETLHQGKNH
+815 LDDILETLHNGKND
-829 RLAYNLGINTDDIE
+829 RLAKNLGINTDDIE

-854 SALDYKIQNISTLA
+854 SALDYKIQNVSTLD
-868 TDETLKPLERAVTS
+868 TDENLKPLERAVTS
-882 LAKFSRMSA
+882 LAKFSRMSS
-891 SEIITPIKVADEMV
+891 SEIITPAKIADEMV
-905 ALLSEDQ
+905 AMLSEDQ
-912 LRKIIKSGDKL
+912 LRNIIKSGEKL

-935 ALVKRLQAL
+935 ALVKRLQSL
-944 GFTLDEIRN
+944 DFTLDEIRN

-978 TACIAKNFTSYD
+978 TACIAKDFTSYD

-1004 RITELLSQKKDFD
+1004 RITELLSQKKDF
-1017 EIALQDTIQGGDK
+1017 EKITLQDNIQGGEK
-1030 VKFGA
+1030 VEFGA
-1035 IVGNPPYQESDGG
+1035 IVGNPPYQENSKDTSDK
-1048 AQASARP
+1048 P
-1055 IYHKFVEITNQ
+1055 IYPMFMDLSHYLSYLVCLITPARFLFN
-1066 LSTNLATLIIPTR
+1066 
-1079 WYAGGKG
+1079 AGK
-1086 LDQFREHMLANTHIS
+1086 T
-1101 QLHDFI
+1101 
-1107 NPETVFPGT
+1107 
-1116 NNRGGVCYFLIDKS
+1116 DKS
-1130 MCNQTDRQT
+1130 WNLKMLNDKHLKVSKYIAKSTDT
-1139 RIITHTKEKNDI
+1139 FPDVDIKGGLAITE
-1151 ISIRPLNSIS
+1151 
-1161 LGIFIRDSIGVEIAE
+1161 
-1176 KLIRNKAFSPLS
+1176 RNKTASFGAIDTFSAFP
-1188 NEISSR
+1188 
-1194 KPFGFDG
+1194 
-1201 KIIKSNQFHKEP
+1201 
-1213 SKMQEPIL
+1213 
-1221 CYGKAQL
+1221 
-1228 KGYVERSSIQNHPEW
+1228 
-1243 IDCYKVFIPRAN
+1243 
-1255 NIGTELNDDNQNV
+1255 ELNIILHKVKKSKD
-1268 FVGLPKEVCSE
+1268 FVGLDKSVVLQNKFNLQKLYQDHPEFKNIIGSNGKEKR
-1279 TYILAGTQMSLTK
+1279 LT
-1292 ETATFLAKYMKT
+1292 TPIF
-1304 KFARFLHRLI
+1304 
-1314 KVSQDASK
+1314 SQLSVFTDSK
-1322 QTYRFVP
+1322 QTENDVQILGLIKNKREYKWINRNYLEEHKNLDYYKVIVPASNGTGAIGEILSTPLIGEPLIGVTQSFITIGTFDCYEEANAAYKYIKSRFARTMLGTLKITQHNHTETWANVPLQDFTSSSDIDWSKSIDDIDQQLYR
-1329 VPDLSKDSPINW
+1329 K
-1341 NLSLNEIDEQLF
+1341 
-1353 NFYGLNEEEK
+1353 YGLNDEEIAFIEEK
-1363 QHIRDSI
+1363 VQR
-1370 KDMN
+1370 ME

>member
-1 MTYFYRRET
+1 
-10 MKQVDNLELLDNL
+10 MKKVDNLELLDNL

-46 GDTYRPVSIRLK
+46 GDTYRPVSVRLN
-58 EWEHKFPDLKKEYEH
+58 EWKQKFPDLIKKYEH
-73 TATVTDDVYFRDHA
+73 KATVSDNVYFRDYA
-87 VHYYLEVSLGKERLK
+87 VHDYLENSLGKKRLE
-102 PQDLP
+102 PEDLSTNNV
-107 RKDLY
+107 Y
-112 YSCEFFKE
+112 YSREFFKNVNTSE
-120 VIPSDIDEAINDIC
+120 LDEAINDIC
-134 KEYDEH
+134 EQYKLKN
-140 SNKYA
+140 STYA
-145 YYDSNERLAVTV
+145 YYDSNKRLPVTV
-157 HYERGSTWTLR
+157 HYERGAKWTLR

-179 KAVNL
+179 KAVNS

-242 FLTSKELLEN
+242 FLSSKELLEN
-252 DNAIS
+252 DNAIL
-257 DIHAKDETAV
+257 DIHAKNETAV

-320 KKDLKDNIKFLD
+320 KKEIKDNIKFLD

-344 NEQIKELKAKVRL
+344 DKQIKELKAKVRL

-391 AWDAENLYKDD
+391 AWDAENLDKDD

-421 HPSERTIEKMNELK
+421 HPSKRAIEKMNELK
-435 KHGISLALS
+435 KHGVSLALS

-458 NGHQKFVHEGEVF
+458 NRHQKFEHEEEVF

-512 SCDAMEKLISDHAL
+512 SCDAMEKIIKDHAL

-617 GKKVIK
+617 GTKVIK

-662 LDKRIA
+662 LDNRIA

-703 SISDEV
+703 SITDEV

-717 ILNNEHMRDVIE
+717 ILNNEHMWKVIE
-729 AQNPFGSKAGLTL
+729 EQNPFGSKAGLTL
-742 EAHES
+742 EAHASE
-747 DTDGQDFDVNDD
+747 TDGQDFDVNDD
-759 ADDALDD
+759 AGETLDD
-766 HNDEA
+766 HNEKTESHKQPSFTD
-771 EPQRQAHLTA
+771 

-810 ESVKS
+810 ELVKS
-815 LDDILETLHQGKNH
+815 LDDILETLHNGNNN
-829 RLAYNLGINTDDIE
+829 RLAKNLGINTDDLEI
-843 VLRNSLNAFKL
+843 LRDVLNAFNL

-868 TDETLKPLERAVTS
+868 SDESLNPLERAVTS
-882 LAKFSRMSA
+882 LAKFSRMSS
-891 SEIITPIKVADEMV
+891 SEIITPIKIADEMV
-905 ALLSEDQ
+905 EMLPEDQ
-912 LRKIIKSGDKL
+912 LRQIVSSGEKL

-978 TACIAKNFTSYD
+978 TACIAKDFTSYD

-1017 EIALQDTIQGGDK
+1017 KITLEDKIQGGET

-1035 IVGNPPYQESDGG
+1035 IVGNPPYQENSKDTSDK
-1048 AQASARP
+1048 P
-1055 IYHKFVEITNQ
+1055 IYPMFMDLSHYLSYLVCLITPARFLFN
-1066 LSTNLATLIIPTR
+1066 
-1079 WYAGGKG
+1079 AGK
-1086 LDQFREHMLANTHIS
+1086 T
-1101 QLHDFI
+1101 
-1107 NPETVFPGT
+1107 
-1116 NNRGGVCYFLIDKS
+1116 DKS
-1130 MCNQTDRQT
+1130 WNLKMLNDKHLKVSKYIAKSTDT
-1139 RIITHTKEKNDI
+1139 FPDVDIKGGLAITE
-1151 ISIRPLNSIS
+1151 
-1161 LGIFIRDSIGVEIAE
+1161 
-1176 KLIRNKAFSPLS
+1176 RNKTALFGAIDTFSAFP
-1188 NEISSR
+1188 
-1194 KPFGFDG
+1194 
-1201 KIIKSNQFHKEP
+1201 
-1213 SKMQEPIL
+1213 
-1221 CYGKAQL
+1221 
-1228 KGYVERSSIQNHPEW
+1228 
-1243 IDCYKVFIPRAN
+1243 
-1255 NIGTELNDDNQNV
+1255 ELNIILHKVKKSKD
-1268 FVGLPKEVCSE
+1268 FVGLDKSVVLQNKFNLKKLYQDHPEFKNIIGSNGKEKRLTTPIFSQLSVFTDNQQTENDVQILGLIKNKREYKWINRNYLEEHKNLDYYKVIVPASNGTGAIGEILSTPLIGEPLIGVTQSFITIGTFSCYDEANSAYK
-1279 TYILAGTQMSLTK
+1279 YIKSR
-1292 ETATFLAKYMKT
+1292 
-1304 KFARFLHRLI
+1304 FARTMLGTLKITQHNHTETWANVPL
-1314 KVSQDASK
+1314 QDFTESSDIDWSK
-1322 QTYRFVP
+1322 SVDDIDRQLYR
-1329 VPDLSKDSPINW
+1329 K
-1341 NLSLNEIDEQLF
+1341 
-1353 NFYGLNEEEK
+1353 YGLNNEEIAFIEEK
-1363 QHIRDSI
+1363 VQR
-1370 KDMN
+1370 ME

>member
-1 MTYFYRRET
+1 MNR
-10 MKQVDNLELLDNL
+10 VDNLELLDNL
-23 IFGRVTPHI
+23 IFGRVAPHI
-32 YAFQTGTIPNYLKV
+32 YAFQTRTIPNYLKV
-46 GDTYRPVSIRLK
+46 GDTYRPVSVRLN
-58 EWEHKFPDLKKEYEH
+58 EWKRKFPDLVKEYEH
-73 TATVTDDVYFRDHA
+73 KATVNDDVYFRDYA
-87 VHYYLEVSLGKERLK
+87 VHFYLESVLGKERLHYEE
-102 PQDLP
+102 LP
-107 RKDLY
+107 ATTTY
-112 YSCEFFKE
+112 YSREFFKDTTTLE
-120 VIPSDIDEAINDIC
+120 VDEAIHDIC

-140 SNKYA
+140 SNKYV

-157 HYERGSTWTLR
+157 HYERGSKWTLR

-242 FLTSKELLEN
+242 FLSSKELLEN

-344 NEQIKELKAKVRL
+344 NKQLKELKAKVRL

-376 IISFVQFTDIAREQA
+376 IISFVQFTDIAHEQA
-391 AWDAENLYKDD
+391 AWDAKNLDKDD

-421 HPSERTIEKMNELK
+421 HPSKRAIEKMNELK
-435 KHGISLALS
+435 KHGVSLALS

-458 NGHQKFVHEGEVF
+458 NAHQKFVHEDEVF

-512 SCDAMEKLISDHAL
+512 SCDAMEKLIKDHAL

-544 QHYFHTPT
+544 QHHFHTPT

-590 LKDTSS
+590 LKDTAS

-617 GKKVIK
+617 GIKVIK

-717 ILNNEHMRDVIE
+717 ILNNEHMRNVIE

-747 DTDGQDFDVNDD
+747 ETDGQDFDVNDD
-759 ADDALDD
+759 ADDALND
-766 HNDEA
+766 HNDDA
-771 EPQRQAHLTA
+771 EPQRQEPLTA
-781 ITDDKEIKDLENKIR
+781 ITDNKEIKDLENKMR

-829 RLAYNLGINTDDIE
+829 RLAKNLGINTDDIE

-868 TDETLKPLERAVTS
+868 TDANLQPLERAVTS

-891 SEIITPIKVADEMV
+891 SEIITPIKIADEMV
-905 ALLSEDQ
+905 EMLSEDQ
-912 LRKIIKSGDKL
+912 LRNIIKSGEKL
-923 LDIASKAGEYTV
+923 LDIASKSGEYTV

-1004 RITELLSQKKDFD
+1004 QIIELLSQKKDFA
-1017 EIALQDTIQGGDK
+1017 EITLQDNIQGGEK

-1228 KGYVERSSIQNHPEW
+1228 KGYVERSSIQNHSEW

-1370 KDMN
+1370 KVMN

>member
-1 MTYFYRRET
+1 MNR
-10 MKQVDNLELLDNL
+10 VDNLELLDNL
-23 IFGRVTPHI
+23 IFGRVAPHI
-32 YAFQTGTIPNYLKV
+32 YAFQTRTIPNYLKV
-46 GDTYRPVSIRLK
+46 GDTYRPVSVRLN
-58 EWEHKFPDLKKEYEH
+58 EWKRKFPDLVKEYEH
-73 TATVTDDVYFRDHA
+73 KATVNDDVYFRDYA
-87 VHYYLEVSLGKERLK
+87 VHFYLESVLGKERLHYEE
-102 PQDLP
+102 LP
-107 RKDLY
+107 ATATY
-112 YSCEFFKE
+112 YSREFFKDTTTLE
-120 VIPSDIDEAINDIC
+120 VDEAIHDIC

-140 SNKYA
+140 SNKYV

-157 HYERGSTWTLR
+157 HYERGSKWTLR
-168 PNQQEAVDNFI
+168 PNQQKAVDNFI

-204 ACAKAINAKTVLI
+204 ACAKAINAKTALI

-230 NVEQPGNFEGYN
+230 NVEQPGNFQGYN
-242 FLTSKELLEN
+242 FLSSKELLEN

-344 NEQIKELKAKVRL
+344 NKQLKELKAKVRL

-376 IISFVQFTDIAREQA
+376 IISFVQFTDIAHEQS
-391 AWDAENLYKDD
+391 AWDAKNLDKDD

-421 HPSERTIEKMNELK
+421 HPSKRAIEKMNELK
-435 KHGISLALS
+435 KHGVSLALS

-458 NGHQKFVHEGEVF
+458 NAHQKFVHEDEVF

-512 SCDAMEKLISDHAL
+512 SCDAMEKLIKDHAL

-544 QHYFHTPT
+544 QHHFHTPT

-590 LKDTSS
+590 LKDTAS

-617 GKKVIK
+617 GTKVIK

-717 ILNNEHMRDVIE
+717 ILNNEHMRNVIE

-742 EAHES
+742 EAHASEI
-747 DTDGQDFDVNDD
+747 DGQDFDGNND

-766 HNDEA
+766 HNDDA
-771 EPQRQAHLTA
+771 EPQRQAPLTA

-829 RLAYNLGINTDDIE
+829 RLAKNLGINTDDIE

-868 TDETLKPLERAVTS
+868 TDENLKPLERAITS

-905 ALLSEDQ
+905 EMLSEDQ
-912 LRKIIKSGDKL
+912 LRNIIKSGEKL

-944 GFTLDEIRN
+944 GFSLDEIRN
-953 SIYAIPTSSV
+953 NIYAIPTSSV

-1004 RITELLSQKKDFD
+1004 RITELLSQKKNFD
-1017 EIALQDTIQGGDK
+1017 EIKLQDTIQGGDK

-1176 KLIRNKAFSPLS
+1176 KLIRNKVFSPLS

-1228 KGYVERSSIQNHPEW
+1228 KGYVERSSIQNHSEW

-1370 KDMN
+1370 KVMN

>member
-1 MTYFYRRET
+1 MER
-10 MKQVDNLELLDNL
+10 VDNLELLDNL

-46 GDTYRPVSIRLK
+46 GDTYRAVSIRLK
-58 EWEHKFPDLKKEYEH
+58 EWEQKFPDLKKEYEH
-73 TATVTDDVYFRDHA
+73 KATVTDDVYFRDHA
-87 VHYYLEVSLGKERLK
+87 VHHYLEVSLGKERLK

-112 YSCEFFKE
+112 YSREFFKE
-120 VIPSDIDEAINDIC
+120 VIPSDIDAAINDIC
-134 KEYDEH
+134 EKYGERSD
-140 SNKYA
+140 KYA
-145 YYDSNERLAVTV
+145 YYDSNERLALTV
-157 HYERGSTWTLR
+157 HYERGAKWTLR
-168 PNQQEAVDNFI
+168 PNQQKAVDNFI
-179 KAVNL
+179 KAVNS

-344 NEQIKELKAKVRL
+344 NKQIKELKAKVRL

-435 KHGISLALS
+435 KHGVSLALS

-458 NGHQKFVHEGEVF
+458 NGHQKFVHEDEVF

-512 SCDAMEKLISDHAL
+512 SCDSMEKLISDHAL

-531 GEYEILNISGVDA
+531 GEYEILNISGLDA
-544 QHYFHTPT
+544 QHHFHTPT

-617 GKKVIK
+617 GKKIIK

-747 DTDGQDFDVNDD
+747 ETGGQDFDVNDD

-771 EPQRQAHLTA
+771 EPQRQAPLTA

-815 LDDILETLHQGKNH
+815 LDDILKILHNGKNN
-829 RLAYNLGINTDDIE
+829 RLAKNLGINTNDIE

-868 TDETLKPLERAVTS
+868 TDENLQPLERAVTS

-905 ALLSEDQ
+905 EMLSEDQ
-912 LRKIIKSGDKL
+912 LRQIVSSGEKL

-990 LLDIKKDNEEVDYN
+990 LLDIKTDNEEVDYN
-1004 RITELLSQKKDFD
+1004 QITELLSQKKDF
-1017 EIALQDTIQGGDK
+1017 EKITLQDNIQGGEK
-1030 VKFGA
+1030 VEFGA

-1048 AQASARP
+1048 EGNGSSP
-1055 IYHKFVEITNQ
+1055 IYNNFIDLSTIITNC
-1066 LSTNLATLIIPTR
+1066 AVLIHPAR
-1079 WYAGGKG
+1079 FLFNAGKTPK
-1086 LDQFREHMLANTHIS
+1086 LWNKKILKSPFFSIKNYSIDS
-1101 QLHDFI
+1101 SK
-1107 NPETVFPGT
+1107 VFEGVDIK
-1116 NNRGGVCYFLIDKS
+1116 GGVA
-1130 MCNQTDRQT
+1130 
-1139 RIITHTKEKNDI
+1139 
-1151 ISIRPLNSIS
+1151 IS
-1161 LGIFIRDSIGVEIAE
+1161 LYDRG
-1176 KLIRNKAFSPLS
+1176 NK
-1188 NEISSR
+1188 
-1194 KPFGFDG
+1194 KT
-1201 KIIKSNQFHKEP
+1201 
-1213 SKMQEPIL
+1213 PI
-1221 CYGKAQL
+1221 
-1228 KGYVERSSIQNHPEW
+1228 
-1243 IDCYKVFIPRAN
+1243 DVFIPYP
-1255 NIGTELNDDNQNV
+1255 ELASIAKKVQMHDTLMLDTIVYPRDLYHLTNQVYLDHPDLLDRQSKGHKFDLGSNVFIKLPELFVDNKVNKNYVGVYGRDDNKRTIKWILNKYLRTPDNLSNYKV
-1268 FVGLPKEVCSE
+1268 IIPKSNGTGAIGEVLSTPFIGE
-1279 TYILAGTQMSLTK
+1279 PMIGHTL
-1292 ETATFLAKYMKT
+1292 TFLSIGSFNTRFEAEALLKYIKSR
-1304 KFARFLHRLI
+1304 FARVLLGI
-1314 KVSQDASK
+1314 LKVTQDNPQSTWKYVPLQNFTESSDIDWSK
-1322 QTYRFVP
+1322 SVDDIDQQLYCKYGFN
-1329 VPDLSKDSPINW
+1329 DE
-1341 NLSLNEIDEQLF
+1341 EISF
-1353 NFYGLNEEEK
+1353 IEEK
-1363 QHIRDSI
+1363 VQR
-1370 KDMN
+1370 ME

>member
-1 MTYFYRRET
+1 MENVYGT
-10 MKQVDNLELLDNL
+10 ELLDKL
-23 IFGRVTPHI
+23 IVGRVTPHI

-46 GDTYRPVSIRLK
+46 GDTYRPVSVRLN
-58 EWEHKFPDLKKEYEH
+58 EWKQKFPDLIKKYEH
-73 TATVTDDVYFRDHA
+73 KATVADNVYFRDYA
-87 VHYYLEVSLGKERLK
+87 VHDYLENSLGKKRLE
-102 PQDLP
+102 PEDLSTNNV
-107 RKDLY
+107 Y
-112 YSCEFFKE
+112 YSREFFKNVNTSE
-120 VIPSDIDEAINDIC
+120 LDEAINDIC
-134 KEYDEH
+134 EQYELKNSTYD
-140 SNKYA
+140 
-145 YYDSNERLAVTV
+145 YYDSNKRLAVTV
-157 HYERGSTWTLR
+157 HYERGSKWTLR

-179 KAVNL
+179 KAVNS

-217 VSAKADVREEWKK
+217 VSAKSDVREEWKK

-242 FLTSKELLEN
+242 FLSSKELLEN

-257 DIHAKDETAV
+257 DIHVKDETAV

-391 AWDAENLYKDD
+391 AWDAENLDKDD
-402 VEEWDNP
+402 VEEWNNP

-421 HPSERTIEKMNELK
+421 HPSKRAIEKMNELK
-435 KHGISLALS
+435 KHGVSLALS
-444 ALFKPQSIKKDTKT
+444 ALFKPQSIKKDTET
-458 NGHQKFVHEGEVF
+458 NRHQKFEHEEEVF

-496 QGQMCRHI
+496 QGQMCRHM

-544 QHYFHTPT
+544 QHHFHTST

-617 GKKVIK
+617 GTKVIK

-717 ILNNEHMRDVIE
+717 ILNNEHMRSVIE

-742 EAHES
+742 EAHASE
-747 DTDGQDFDVNDD
+747 TDGQDFDVEYED
-759 ADDALDD
+759 LDD
-766 HNDEA
+766 EQQSKQDNKSKQSEFDQYTLNVNNE
-771 EPQRQAHLTA
+771 R
-781 ITDDKEIKDLENKIR
+781 IKDLENKIR

-803 FFSFLCP
+803 FFSFLCYEP
-810 ESVKS
+810 VKS
-815 LDDILETLHQGKNH
+815 LDDILENLRQGKNH
-829 RLAYNLGINTDDIE
+829 RLAHNLGINTDDIE

-868 TDETLKPLERAVTS
+868 TDENLQPLDRAVTS

-905 ALLSEDQ
+905 AMLSEDQ
-912 LRKIIKSGDKL
+912 LRNIIKSGEKL

-944 GFTLDEIRN
+944 GFSLDEIRN

-1004 RITELLSQKKDFD
+1004 RITELLSQKKDF
-1017 EIALQDTIQGGDK
+1017 EKITLQDNIQGGEK

-1116 NNRGGVCYFLIDKS
+1116 NNRGGVCYFLVDKEYNANIS
-1130 MCNQTDRQT
+1130 KGTLVV
-1139 RIITHTKEKNDI
+1139 THENNKVKYKTVRNLNTFDSGI
-1151 ISIRPLNSIS
+1151 FMRDSQGVTIVNSI
-1161 LGIFIRDSIGVEIAE
+1161 IC
-1176 KLIRNKAFSPLS
+1176 NKSFSPLS
-1188 NEISSR
+1188 EYISSA
-1194 KPFGFDG
+1194 KAFGFRSFFIKDKRFKSS
-1201 KIIKSNQFHKEP
+1201 KIGLSDP
-1213 SKMQEPIL
+1213 VT
-1221 CYGKAQL
+1221 CYGSRGTV
-1228 KGYVERSSIQNHPEW
+1228 GYVERKEVTTNSDK
-1243 IDCYKVFIPRAN
+1243 IDSWKVFVPRAN
-1255 NIGTELNDDNQNV
+1255 NIGTELNDDNQNS
-1268 FVGLPKEVCSE
+1268 FSVGYATICTE
-1279 TYILAGTQMSLTK
+1279 TFLVIGLSQNLNETK
-1292 ETATFLAKYMKT
+1292 ASTLAKYLQT
-1304 KFARFLHRLI
+1304 KFARFLHSMAKI
-1314 KVSQDASK
+1314 SQDATRR
-1322 QTYRFVP
+1322 TYRFVP

-1363 QHIRDSI
+1363 QHIRNSI
-1370 KDMN
+1370 KDME

>member
-1 MTYFYRRET
+1 
-10 MKQVDNLELLDNL
+10 MKKVDNLELLDNL
-23 IFGRVTPHI
+23 IVGRVTPHI

-58 EWEHKFPDLKKEYEH
+58 EWEHKFPDLIKKYEH
-73 TATVTDDVYFRDHA
+73 KATVSDNVYFRDYA
-87 VHYYLEVSLGKERLK
+87 VHDYLENSLGKKRLE
-102 PQDLP
+102 PEDLSTNNV
-107 RKDLY
+107 Y
-112 YSCEFFKE
+112 YSREFFKDVNTSE
-120 VIPSDIDEAINDIC
+120 LDEAINDIC
-134 KEYDEH
+134 EQYKLKN
-140 SNKYA
+140 STYA
-145 YYDSNERLAVTV
+145 YYDSNKRLAVTV
-157 HYERGSTWTLR
+157 HYERGAKWTLR
-168 PNQQEAVDNFI
+168 PNQQETVDNFI

-242 FLTSKELLEN
+242 FLSSKELLEN

-344 NEQIKELKAKVRL
+344 NKQIKELKAKVRL

-376 IISFVQFTDIAREQA
+376 IISFVQFTDIAHEQE

-421 HPSERTIEKMNELK
+421 HPSKRAIEKMNELK
-435 KHGISLALS
+435 KHGVSLALS
-444 ALFKPQSIKKDTKT
+444 ALFKPQSIRKDTKT
-458 NGHQKFVHEGEVF
+458 NAHQKFVHEDEVF

-512 SCDAMEKLISDHAL
+512 SCDAMEKLINDHTS

-531 GEYEILNISGVDA
+531 GDYEILNISGVDA
-544 QHYFHTPT
+544 KHTFTTPN
-552 DIKNRIAKLESEGKK
+552 DIKARITKLESEGKK

-605 RLQNQYVRELSD
+605 RLQNQYVRKLSD
-617 GKKVIK
+617 GTKVIK

-643 QEQKSLIYNANTEK
+643 QEQKSLIYNANIEK
-657 NGNSL
+657 NGNSKL
-662 LDKRIA
+662 GERIA
-668 DELRISPVITMNHNR
+668 EELKISPIITMNHNH
-683 LEQVQATDIL
+683 LEQVHATDIL

-703 SISDEV
+703 SITDEV

-717 ILNNEHMRDVIE
+717 ILNNEHMKTVIE

-747 DTDGQDFDVNDD
+747 ETGGQDFDINDGTD
-759 ADDALDD
+759 ETLDD
-766 HNDEA
+766 HNDDT
-771 EPQRQAHLTA
+771 EPHKQPSLTA

-815 LDDILETLHQGKNH
+815 LDDILETLHQGKNN
-829 RLAYNLGINTDDIE
+829 RLAKNLGIATNDIE
-843 VLRNSLNAFKL
+843 VLRNVLNAFNL

-868 TDETLKPLERAVTS
+868 SDESLNPLERAVTS
-882 LAKFSRMSA
+882 LAKFSRMSS
-891 SEIITPIKVADEMV
+891 SEIITPIKIADEMV
-905 ALLSEDQ
+905 EMLPEDQ
-912 LRKIIKSGDKL
+912 LRQIVSSGEKL

-990 LLDIKKDNEEVDYN
+990 LLNIKKDNEEVDYN
-1004 RITELLSQKKDFD
+1004 RITELLSQKKDFEKITLED
-1017 EIALQDTIQGGDK
+1017 KIQGGET

-1035 IVGNPPYQESDGG
+1035 VVGNPPYQKASIGKNNSDSAIYPEFMDLSYCLSEFTALITPARFLFNAGKTNSKWNSLRLNDPHFKVASYNESSD
-1048 AQASARP
+1048 A
-1055 IYHKFVEITNQ
+1055 
-1066 LSTNLATLIIPTR
+1066 
-1079 WYAGGKG
+1079 
-1086 LDQFREHMLANTHIS
+1086 
-1101 QLHDFI
+1101 
-1107 NPETVFPGT
+1107 VFES
-1116 NNRGGVCYFLIDKS
+1116 NIDIKGGVA
-1130 MCNQTDRQT
+1130 
-1139 RIITHTKEKNDI
+1139 ITIRDNNKKYKPIVCFTPNTK
-1151 ISIRPLNSIS
+1151 LNSIREKVCKCNDFSSITKIICSRGIYRYSDIAYLENPDELSKTSDSRIAPSAFERMPS
-1161 LGIFIRDSIGVEIAE
+1161 LFLEKPNDDEDFIQILGKTDNSRVFRWIKRKYVKYVSNLEHYKILIPKADGKGSFGERLTKPQIVNPSVGFTETFISIGEFENKTLSEACLKYIKTRFVRALLGMKKVTQNNSKTMWEYVPLQDFTSSSDIDWSKSVDDIDQQLYRKYDLNDEEIA
-1176 KLIRNKAFSPLS
+1176 
-1188 NEISSR
+1188 
-1194 KPFGFDG
+1194 
-1201 KIIKSNQFHKEP
+1201 
-1213 SKMQEPIL
+1213 
-1221 CYGKAQL
+1221 
-1228 KGYVERSSIQNHPEW
+1228 
-1243 IDCYKVFIPRAN
+1243 FI
-1255 NIGTELNDDNQNV
+1255 
-1268 FVGLPKEVCSE
+1268 
-1279 TYILAGTQMSLTK
+1279 
-1292 ETATFLAKYMKT
+1292 
-1304 KFARFLHRLI
+1304 
-1314 KVSQDASK
+1314 
-1322 QTYRFVP
+1322 
-1329 VPDLSKDSPINW
+1329 
-1341 NLSLNEIDEQLF
+1341 
-1353 NFYGLNEEEK
+1353 EEK
-1363 QHIRDSI
+1363 VQR
-1370 KDMN
+1370 ME

>member
-1 MTYFYRRET
+1 MER
-10 MKQVDNLELLDNL
+10 VDNLELLDNL

-46 GDTYRPVSIRLK
+46 GDTYRAVSVRLK
-58 EWEHKFPDLKKEYEH
+58 EWEQKFPDLKKEYEH
-73 TATVTDDVYFRDHA
+73 KATVTDDVYFRDHA
-87 VHYYLEVSLGKERLK
+87 VHHYLEVSLGKERLK

-112 YSCEFFKE
+112 YSREFFKE
-120 VIPSDIDEAINDIC
+120 VIPSDIDAAINDIC
-134 KEYDEH
+134 EKYGERSD
-140 SNKYA
+140 KYA
-145 YYDSNERLAVTV
+145 YYDSNERLALTV
-157 HYERGSTWTLR
+157 HYERGAKWTLR
-168 PNQQEAVDNFI
+168 PNQQKAVDNFI
-179 KAVNL
+179 KAVNS

-344 NEQIKELKAKVRL
+344 NKQIKELKAKVRL

-376 IISFVQFTDIAREQA
+376 IISFVQFTDIALEQA

-435 KHGISLALS
+435 KHGVSLALS

-458 NGHQKFVHEGEVF
+458 NGHQKFVHEDEVF

-531 GEYEILNISGVDA
+531 GEYEILNISGLDA
-544 QHYFHTPT
+544 QHHFHTPT

-617 GKKVIK
+617 GKKIIK

-717 ILNNEHMRDVIE
+717 ILNNEKMRNIIE
-729 AQNPFGSKAGLTL
+729 VQNPFGSKAGLTL

-759 ADDALDD
+759 ADETLDD
-766 HNDEA
+766 HNEDRETHKQ
-771 EPQRQAHLTA
+771 PSSIA

-815 LDDILETLHQGKNH
+815 LDDILETLHNGKNN
-829 RLAYNLGINTDDIE
+829 RLAKNLGIDTNDIE

-868 TDETLKPLERAVTS
+868 TDENLKPLERAVTS
-882 LAKFSRMSA
+882 LAKFSRMSS

-905 ALLSEDQ
+905 EMLPEDQ
-912 LRKIIKSGDKL
+912 LRQIVSSGEKL

-978 TACIAKNFTSYD
+978 TACIAKNFTTYD

-1004 RITELLSQKKDFD
+1004 RITALLSQKKDFD
-1017 EIALQDTIQGGDK
+1017 KITLEDKIQGGEK

-1048 AQASARP
+1048 EGNGSSP
-1055 IYHKFVEITNQ
+1055 IYNNFIDLSTIITNC
-1066 LSTNLATLIIPTR
+1066 AVLIHPAR
-1079 WYAGGKG
+1079 FLFNAGKTPK
-1086 LDQFREHMLANTHIS
+1086 LWNKKILKSPFFSIKNYSIDS
-1101 QLHDFI
+1101 SK
-1107 NPETVFPGT
+1107 VFEGVDIK
-1116 NNRGGVCYFLIDKS
+1116 GGVA
-1130 MCNQTDRQT
+1130 
-1139 RIITHTKEKNDI
+1139 
-1151 ISIRPLNSIS
+1151 IS
-1161 LGIFIRDSIGVEIAE
+1161 LYDRG
-1176 KLIRNKAFSPLS
+1176 NK
-1188 NEISSR
+1188 
-1194 KPFGFDG
+1194 KT
-1201 KIIKSNQFHKEP
+1201 
-1213 SKMQEPIL
+1213 PI
-1221 CYGKAQL
+1221 
-1228 KGYVERSSIQNHPEW
+1228 
-1243 IDCYKVFIPRAN
+1243 DVFIPYP
-1255 NIGTELNDDNQNV
+1255 ELASIAKKVQMHDTLMLDTIVYPRDLYHLTNQVYLDHPDLLDRQSKGHKFDLGSNVFIKLPELFVDNKVNKNYVGVYGRDDNKRTIKWILNKYLRTPDNLSNYKV
-1268 FVGLPKEVCSE
+1268 IIPKSNGTGAIGEVLSTPFIGE
-1279 TYILAGTQMSLTK
+1279 PMIGHTL
-1292 ETATFLAKYMKT
+1292 TFLSIGSFNTRFEAEALLKYIKSR
-1304 KFARFLHRLI
+1304 FARVLLGI
-1314 KVSQDASK
+1314 LKVTQDNPQSTWKYVPLQNFTESSDIDWSK
-1322 QTYRFVP
+1322 SVDDIDQQLYCKYGFN
-1329 VPDLSKDSPINW
+1329 DE
-1341 NLSLNEIDEQLF
+1341 EISF
-1353 NFYGLNEEEK
+1353 IEEK
-1363 QHIRDSI
+1363 VQR
-1370 KDMN
+1370 ME

>member
-1 MTYFYRRET
+1 

-344 NEQIKELKAKVRL
+344 NEQIKELKANVRL

-376 IISFVQFTDIAREQA
+376 IISFVQFTDIAHEQA
-391 AWDAENLYKDD
+391 AWDAENLNKDD
-402 VEEWDNP
+402 IEEWDNP

-421 HPSERTIEKMNELK
+421 HPSERAIEKMNELK

-512 SCDAMEKLISDHAL
+512 SCDAMKKLIKDHAL

-531 GEYEILNISGVDA
+531 GDYEILNISGVDA
-544 QHYFHTPT
+544 QHHFHTPT

-590 LKDTSS
+590 LKDTAS

-617 GKKVIK
+617 GTKVIK

-747 DTDGQDFDVNDD
+747 ETGGQDFDVNDD

-771 EPQRQAHLTA
+771 EPQRQAPLTA

-843 VLRNSLNAFKL
+843 ILRNSLNAFKL

>member
-1 MTYFYRRET
+1 
-10 MKQVDNLELLDNL
+10 MKQTNNISLLDEI

-46 GDTYRPVSIRLK
+46 GDTYRPVSVRMK
-58 EWEHKFPDLKKEYEH
+58 EWEKKFPDLKKEYEH
-73 TATVTDDVYFRDHA
+73 KATVTENVYFRDYA
-87 VHYYLEVSLGKERLK
+87 VHYYLENTLGKKRLRIEDIAQK
-102 PQDLP
+102 GV
-107 RKDLY
+107 Y
-112 YSCEFFKE
+112 YSREFFKNTK
-120 VIPSDIDEAINDIC
+120 PHDIDEAIHDIC
-134 KEYDEH
+134 QQYQTNSPTYE
-140 SNKYA
+140 
-145 YYDSNERLAVTV
+145 YYDSKQRLAVTV
-157 HYERGSTWTLR
+157 HYKRGAEWALR
-168 PNQQEAVDNFI
+168 PNQQQAVNNFV
-179 KAVNL
+179 KAVNA

-204 ACAKAINAKTVLI
+204 ACAKAIGAKTILI

-242 FLTSKELLEN
+242 FLSSKELLEN
-252 DNAIS
+252 NNAIS

-282 KHAQVFENKIDLL
+282 KHAQVFENQIDLL
-295 IVDETHFGARAQS
+295 IVDETHFGARAKS
-308 YGEILRNVQTDE
+308 YGEVLRNVQTKEEQDSI
-320 KKDLKDNIKFLD
+320 KNDLKNID
-332 KQEDDQIDLEDA
+332 KQED
-344 NEQIKELKAKVRL
+344 EQVELDVATEQLKELKANVRL

-363 YRILMGSEFEPED
+363 YRILMGSEFQPED
-376 IISFVQFTDIAREQA
+376 IISFVQFTDIAHEQA
-391 AWDAENLYKDD
+391 LWDAENLDKDD

-421 HPSERTIEKMNELK
+421 HPSKRAIEKMNELK
-435 KHGISLALS
+435 KNGVTLALS
-444 ALFKPQSIKKDTKT
+444 TLFKPQSIKKDTKT
-458 NGHQKFVHEGEVF
+458 NGHEKFIHEAEIL
-471 DLLKIIDGTSSDSKL
+471 DLLKVIDGASSDSNL

-496 QGQMCRHI
+496 QGHMCRHI

-512 SCDAMEKLISDHAL
+512 SCDALEKLIKDHAL

-531 GEYEILNISGVDA
+531 GGYEILNISGVDA
-544 QHYFHTPT
+544 QHHFHTPT

-590 LKDTSS
+590 LKDTAS

-617 GKKVIK
+617 GTKVIK

-683 LEQVQATDIL
+683 LEQVQASDIL

-717 ILNNEHMRDVIE
+717 ILNNEHMRAVIE
-729 AQNPFGSKAGLTL
+729 AQNPFGSRAGFTM

-747 DTDGQDFDVNDD
+747 DTDGQNFDVNDD
-759 ADDALDD
+759 GDETPDD
-766 HNDEA
+766 HNEKT
-771 EPQRQAHLTA
+771 EPHKQQSLAD
-781 ITDDKEIKDLENKIR
+781 ITDDKEIKDLEDKIR
-796 TYYQRIL
+796 MYYQRIL

-815 LDDILETLHQGKNH
+815 LDDILETLHQGKNK
-829 RLAYNLGINTDDIE
+829 RLAKNLSIATNDIE
-843 VLRNSLNAFKL
+843 VLRDILNAFNL

-868 TDETLKPLERAVTS
+868 SDESLNPLERAVTS
-882 LAKFSRMSA
+882 LAKFNRMSA

-905 ALLSEDQ
+905 AMLSEDQ
-912 LRKIIKSGDKL
+912 LRSIITSGEKL

-963 AYEFTRRFYEILGLN
+963 AYELTRRFYEILGLN

-990 LLDIKKDNEEVDYN
+990 LLNVKKDNEEVDYN

-1017 EIALQDTIQGGDK
+1017 KITLQDTIQGGEK
-1030 VKFGA
+1030 VKFGT
-1035 IVGNPPYQESDGG
+1035 IIGNPPYQKSSIGKNNSD
-1048 AQASARP
+1048 SA
-1055 IYHKFVEITNQ
+1055 IYPEFMDLSYEMSNLACLITPARFLFNAGK
-1066 LSTNLATLIIPTR
+1066 TNLKWNSLRLNDPHFKVARYEESSDAVFESNIDIK
-1079 WYAGGKG
+1079 GGIAITIRDNNKIYKPIVC
-1086 LDQFREHMLANTHIS
+1086 FTPNT
-1101 QLHDFI
+1101 Q
-1107 NPETVFPGT
+1107 
-1116 NNRGGVCYFLIDKS
+1116 
-1130 MCNQTDRQT
+1130 
-1139 RIITHTKEKNDI
+1139 
-1151 ISIRPLNSIS
+1151 LNSIREKVCKCNDFSSITKIICSRGIYRYSDIAYRENPYELSKTSDSRIAPSAFERMPS
-1161 LGIFIRDSIGVEIAE
+1161 LFLEKPNDDEDFIQILGKSDNSRVFRWIKRKYVKYVSNLEYYKILIPKADGKGSFGERLTKPQIVNPNVGFTETFISIGEFEDKALSEVCLKYIKTRFVRALLGMKKVTQNNSKIMWEYVPMQDFTCASYIDWSKSVDDIDQQLFRKYGLSYEEIA
-1176 KLIRNKAFSPLS
+1176 
-1188 NEISSR
+1188 
-1194 KPFGFDG
+1194 
-1201 KIIKSNQFHKEP
+1201 
-1213 SKMQEPIL
+1213 
-1221 CYGKAQL
+1221 
-1228 KGYVERSSIQNHPEW
+1228 
-1243 IDCYKVFIPRAN
+1243 FI
-1255 NIGTELNDDNQNV
+1255 
-1268 FVGLPKEVCSE
+1268 
-1279 TYILAGTQMSLTK
+1279 
-1292 ETATFLAKYMKT
+1292 
-1304 KFARFLHRLI
+1304 
-1314 KVSQDASK
+1314 
-1322 QTYRFVP
+1322 
-1329 VPDLSKDSPINW
+1329 
-1341 NLSLNEIDEQLF
+1341 
-1353 NFYGLNEEEK
+1353 EEK
-1363 QHIRDSI
+1363 VQR
-1370 KDMN
+1370 ME

>member
-1 MTYFYRRET
+1 MENVYGT
-10 MKQVDNLELLDNL
+10 ELLDKL
-23 IFGRVTPHI
+23 IVGRVTPHI

-46 GDTYRPVSIRLK
+46 GDTYRPVSVRLN
-58 EWEHKFPDLKKEYEH
+58 EWKQKFPDLIKKYEH
-73 TATVTDDVYFRDHA
+73 KATVADNVYFRDYA
-87 VHYYLEVSLGKERLK
+87 VHDYLENSLGKKRLE
-102 PQDLP
+102 PEDLSTNNV
-107 RKDLY
+107 Y
-112 YSCEFFKE
+112 YSREFFKNVNTSE
-120 VIPSDIDEAINDIC
+120 LDEAINDIC
-134 KEYDEH
+134 EQYELKNSTYD
-140 SNKYA
+140 
-145 YYDSNERLAVTV
+145 YYDSNKRLAVTV
-157 HYERGSTWTLR
+157 HYERGSKWTLR

-179 KAVNL
+179 KAVNS

-217 VSAKADVREEWKK
+217 VSAKSDVREEWKK

-242 FLTSKELLEN
+242 FLSSKELLEN

-257 DIHAKDETAV
+257 DIHVKDETAV

-391 AWDAENLYKDD
+391 AWDAENLDKDD
-402 VEEWDNP
+402 VEEWNNP

-421 HPSERTIEKMNELK
+421 HPSKRAIEKMNELK
-435 KHGISLALS
+435 KHGVSLALS
-444 ALFKPQSIKKDTKT
+444 ALFKPQSIKKDTET
-458 NGHQKFVHEGEVF
+458 NRHQKFEHEEEVF

-496 QGQMCRHI
+496 QGQMCRHM

-544 QHYFHTPT
+544 QHHFHTST

-617 GKKVIK
+617 GTKVIK

-717 ILNNEHMRDVIE
+717 ILNNEHMRSVIE

-742 EAHES
+742 EAHASE
-747 DTDGQDFDVNDD
+747 TDGQDFDVEYED
-759 ADDALDD
+759 LDD
-766 HNDEA
+766 EQQSKQDNKSKQSEFDQYTLNVNNE
-771 EPQRQAHLTA
+771 R
-781 ITDDKEIKDLENKIR
+781 IKDLENKIR

-803 FFSFLCP
+803 FFSFLCYEP
-810 ESVKS
+810 VKS
-815 LDDILETLHQGKNH
+815 LDDILENLRQGKNH
-829 RLAYNLGINTDDIE
+829 RLAHNLGINTDDIE

-868 TDETLKPLERAVTS
+868 TDENLQPLDRAVTS

-905 ALLSEDQ
+905 AMLSEDQ
-912 LRKIIKSGDKL
+912 LRNIIKSGEKL

-944 GFTLDEIRN
+944 GFSLDEIRN

-1004 RITELLSQKKDFD
+1004 RITELLSQKKDF
-1017 EIALQDTIQGGDK
+1017 EKITLQDNIQGGEK

-1116 NNRGGVCYFLIDKS
+1116 NNRGGVCYFLVDKEYNANIS
-1130 MCNQTDRQT
+1130 KGTLVV
-1139 RIITHTKEKNDI
+1139 THENNKVKYKTVRNLNTFDSGI
-1151 ISIRPLNSIS
+1151 FMRDSQGVTIVNSI
-1161 LGIFIRDSIGVEIAE
+1161 IC
-1176 KLIRNKAFSPLS
+1176 NKSFSPLS
-1188 NEISSR
+1188 EYISSA
-1194 KPFGFDG
+1194 KAFGFRSFFIKDKRFKSS
-1201 KIIKSNQFHKEP
+1201 KIGLSDP
-1213 SKMQEPIL
+1213 VT
-1221 CYGKAQL
+1221 CYGSRGTV
-1228 KGYVERSSIQNHPEW
+1228 GYVERKEVTTNSDK
-1243 IDCYKVFIPRAN
+1243 IDSWKVFVPRAN
-1255 NIGTELNDDNQNV
+1255 NIGTELNDDNQNS
-1268 FVGLPKEVCSE
+1268 FSVGYATICTE
-1279 TYILAGTQMSLTK
+1279 TFLVIGLSQNLNETK
-1292 ETATFLAKYMKT
+1292 ASALAKYLQT
-1304 KFARFLHRLI
+1304 KFARFLHSMAKI
-1314 KVSQDASK
+1314 SQDATRR
-1322 QTYRFVP
+1322 TYRFVP

-1353 NFYGLNEEEK
+1353 NFYSLNEEEK
-1363 QHIRDSI
+1363 QHIRNSI
-1370 KDMN
+1370 KDME

>member
-1 MTYFYRRET
+1 ME
-10 MKQVDNLELLDNL
+10 QVDNLELLDNL

-32 YAFQTGTIPNYLKV
+32 YAFRTGTIPNYLKV
-46 GDTYRPVSIRLK
+46 GDTYRPVSVRLK
-58 EWEHKFPDLKKEYEH
+58 EWEQKFPDLIKKYEH
-73 TATVTDDVYFRDHA
+73 KATVSDNVYFRDYA
-87 VHYYLEVSLGKERLK
+87 VHDYLENSLGKKHLE
-102 PQDLP
+102 PEDLSTNNV
-107 RKDLY
+107 Y
-112 YSCEFFKE
+112 YSREFFKDVNTSE
-120 VIPSDIDEAINDIC
+120 LDEAINDIC
-134 KEYDEH
+134 EQYKLKN
-140 SNKYA
+140 STYA
-145 YYDSNERLAVTV
+145 YYDSNKRLPVTI
-157 HYERGSTWTLR
+157 HYERGTKWTLR
-168 PNQQEAVDNFI
+168 PNQREAVDNFI
-179 KAVNL
+179 NAVNL

-242 FLTSKELLEN
+242 FLSSKELLEN
-252 DNAIS
+252 DNAIL
-257 DIHAKDETAV
+257 DIHAKNETAV

-308 YGEILRNVQTDE
+308 YGEILRNMQTDE
-320 KKDLKDNIKFLD
+320 KKDLKENIKFLD

-344 NEQIKELKAKVRL
+344 DKQIKELKAKVRL

-391 AWDAENLYKDD
+391 AWDAENLDKDD

-421 HPSERTIEKMNELK
+421 HPSKRAIEKMNELK
-435 KHGISLALS
+435 KHGVSLALS

-458 NGHQKFVHEGEVF
+458 NRHQKFEHEEEIF

-512 SCDAMEKLISDHAL
+512 SCDAMEKIIKDRAL

-544 QHYFHTPT
+544 QHHFHTPT

-590 LKDTSS
+590 LKDTAS

-617 GKKVIK
+617 GTKVIK

-717 ILNNEHMRDVIE
+717 ILNNEHMRSVIE
-729 AQNPFGSKAGLTL
+729 AQNPFGSKTGLTL
-742 EAHES
+742 EAHASE
-747 DTDGQDFDVNDD
+747 TDGQDFDVNDD
-759 ADDALDD
+759 TDETLDD
-766 HNDEA
+766 HNEDI
-771 EPQRQAHLTA
+771 EPHKQPSFTA
-781 ITDDKEIKDLENKIR
+781 ITDDKEIKDLENRIR

-815 LDDILETLHQGKNH
+815 LDDILETLHNGKND
-829 RLAYNLGINTDDIE
+829 RLAKNLGINTDDIE

-868 TDETLKPLERAVTS
+868 TDENLKPLERAVTS
-882 LAKFSRMSA
+882 LAKFSRMST

-905 ALLSEDQ
+905 AMLSEDQ
-912 LRKIIKSGDKL
+912 LRNIIKSGEKL

-944 GFTLDEIRN
+944 GF
-953 SIYAIPTSSV
+953 
-963 AYEFTRRFYEILGLN
+963 
-978 TACIAKNFTSYD
+978 
-990 LLDIKKDNEEVDYN
+990 
-1004 RITELLSQKKDFD
+1004 
-1017 EIALQDTIQGGDK
+1017 
-1030 VKFGA
+1030 
-1035 IVGNPPYQESDGG
+1035 
-1048 AQASARP
+1048 
-1055 IYHKFVEITNQ
+1055 
-1066 LSTNLATLIIPTR
+1066 
-1079 WYAGGKG
+1079 
-1086 LDQFREHMLANTHIS
+1086 
-1101 QLHDFI
+1101 
-1107 NPETVFPGT
+1107 
-1116 NNRGGVCYFLIDKS
+1116 
-1130 MCNQTDRQT
+1130 
-1139 RIITHTKEKNDI
+1139 
-1151 ISIRPLNSIS
+1151 
-1161 LGIFIRDSIGVEIAE
+1161 
-1176 KLIRNKAFSPLS
+1176 
-1188 NEISSR
+1188 
-1194 KPFGFDG
+1194 
-1201 KIIKSNQFHKEP
+1201 
-1213 SKMQEPIL
+1213 
-1221 CYGKAQL
+1221 
-1228 KGYVERSSIQNHPEW
+1228 
-1243 IDCYKVFIPRAN
+1243 
-1255 NIGTELNDDNQNV
+1255 
-1268 FVGLPKEVCSE
+1268 
-1279 TYILAGTQMSLTK
+1279 
-1292 ETATFLAKYMKT
+1292 
-1304 KFARFLHRLI
+1304 
-1314 KVSQDASK
+1314 
-1322 QTYRFVP
+1322 
-1329 VPDLSKDSPINW
+1329 
-1341 NLSLNEIDEQLF
+1341 SLNENEFAIVERGYSLF
-1353 NFYGLNEEEK
+1353 TKSEKPIRLSKAVYQGILTISDADIMRKTLLEGIGKKKAYGFGMMTVIPLDN
-1363 QHIRDSI
+1363 
-1370 KDMN
+1370 

>member
-1 MTYFYRRET
+1 MQ
-10 MKQVDNLELLDNL
+10 QVDNLELLDNL

-32 YAFQTGTIPNYLKV
+32 YAFQTGTIPNYLKI

-58 EWEHKFPDLKKEYEH
+58 EWKHKFPDLKKRYEH
-73 TATVTDDVYFRDHA
+73 SATVTNDVYFRDHA

-112 YSCEFFKE
+112 YSREFFKE

-134 KEYDEH
+134 KEYGERSD
-140 SNKYA
+140 KYA

-157 HYERGSTWTLR
+157 HYERGSKWTLR

-179 KAVNL
+179 KAVNS
-184 GRTNLLM
+184 GHTNLLM

-204 ACAKAINAKTVLI
+204 ACAKAIKAKTVLI

-282 KHAQVFENKIDLL
+282 KHAQVFKNKIDLL

-308 YGEILRNVQTDE
+308 YGKILRNVQTDE
-320 KKDLKDNIKFLD
+320 KQDLKDNIKFLD

-344 NEQIKELKAKVRL
+344 NKQIKELKAKVRL

-376 IISFVQFTDIAREQA
+376 IISFVQFTDIAHEQA
-391 AWDAENLYKDD
+391 AWDAENLDKDD
-402 VEEWDNP
+402 IEEWDNP

-421 HPSERTIEKMNELK
+421 HPSERAIEKMNELK
-435 KHGISLALS
+435 KHGISFALS

-458 NGHQKFVHEGEVF
+458 NGHQKFVHEVEVF

-531 GEYEILNISGVDA
+531 GEYEILNISGLES

-552 DIKNRIAKLESEGKK
+552 DIKNRIAKLESQGKK

-590 LKDTSS
+590 LKDTAS

-617 GKKVIK
+617 GTKVIK

-668 DELRISPVITMNHNR
+668 DELHISPVITMNHNR

-703 SISDEV
+703 SITDEV

-717 ILNNEHMRDVIE
+717 ILNNEHIRSVIE

-742 EAHES
+742 EAHASE
-747 DTDGQDFDVNDD
+747 TDGQDFDISDE
-759 ADDALDD
+759 ADDTLDD
-766 HNDEA
+766 HNVDA
-771 EPQRQAHLTA
+771 EPYKQPPLTA

-815 LDDILETLHQGKNH
+815 LDNILETLHHGKNH
-829 RLAYNLGINTDDIE
+829 RLAQNLGINMDDIE

-868 TDETLKPLERAVTS
+868 TDENLKPLERAVTS

-905 ALLSEDQ
+905 AMLSEDQ
-912 LRKIIKSGDKL
+912 LRNIITSGEKL
-923 LDIASKAGEYTV
+923 LDIASKSGEYTV

-944 GFTLDEIRN
+944 GFTLNEIRN

-1004 RITELLSQKKDFD
+1004 RIAEILSQKKDFD
-1017 EIALQDTIQGGDK
+1017 EIKLQDNIQGGEK

-1066 LSTNLATLIIPTR
+1066 LSANLATLIIPTR

-1086 LDQFREHMLANTHIS
+1086 LDQFREHMLANIHIS

-1130 MCNQTDRQT
+1130 MYNQTERQT
-1139 RIITHTKEKNDI
+1139 RIITHAKGKNDI

-1176 KLIRNKAFSPLS
+1176 KLIGNKTFSPLS

-1194 KPFGFDG
+1194 KPFGYDG

-1213 SKMQEPIL
+1213 SKMREPIL

-1279 TYILAGTQMSLTK
+1279 TYILAGTQMSLTE

-1341 NLSLNEIDEQLF
+1341 NLSLNEIDEKLF

-1370 KDMN
+1370 KDME

>member
-1 MTYFYRRET
+1 

-242 FLTSKELLEN
+242 FLSSKELLEN

-257 DIHAKDETAV
+257 DIHDKDETAV

-344 NEQIKELKAKVRL
+344 NEQIKELKANVRL

-376 IISFVQFTDIAREQA
+376 IISFVQFTDIAHEQA
-391 AWDAENLYKDD
+391 AWDAENLNKDD
-402 VEEWDNP
+402 IEEWDNP

-421 HPSERTIEKMNELK
+421 HPSERAIEKMNELK

-512 SCDAMEKLISDHAL
+512 SCDAMEKLIKDHAL

-531 GEYEILNISGVDA
+531 GDYEILNISGVDA
-544 QHYFHTPT
+544 QHHFHTPT

-590 LKDTSS
+590 LKDTAS

-617 GKKVIK
+617 GTKVIK

-771 EPQRQAHLTA
+771 EPQRQAPLTA

>member
-1 MTYFYRRET
+1 MTYFYRRKT
-10 MKQVDNLELLDNL
+10 MERVDNLELLDNL

-46 GDTYRPVSIRLK
+46 GDTYRAVSVRLK
-58 EWEHKFPDLKKEYEH
+58 EWEQKFPDLKKEYEH
-73 TATVTDDVYFRDHA
+73 KATVTDDVYFRDHA
-87 VHYYLEVSLGKERLK
+87 VHHYLEVSLGKERLK

-112 YSCEFFKE
+112 YSREFFKE
-120 VIPSDIDEAINDIC
+120 VIPSDIDAAINDIC
-134 KEYDEH
+134 EKYGERSD
-140 SNKYA
+140 KYA
-145 YYDSNERLAVTV
+145 YYDSNERLALTV
-157 HYERGSTWTLR
+157 HYERGAKWTLR
-168 PNQQEAVDNFI
+168 PNQQKAVDNFI
-179 KAVNL
+179 KAVNS

-332 KQEDDQIDLEDA
+332 KQEDDQIYLEDA
-344 NEQIKELKAKVRL
+344 NKQIKELKAKVRL

-435 KHGISLALS
+435 KHGVSLALS

-458 NGHQKFVHEGEVF
+458 NGHQKFVHEDEVF

-531 GEYEILNISGVDA
+531 GEYEILNISGLDA
-544 QHYFHTPT
+544 QHHFHTPT

-617 GKKVIK
+617 GKKIIK

-747 DTDGQDFDVNDD
+747 ETGGQDFDVNDD

-771 EPQRQAHLTA
+771 EPQRQAPLTA

-815 LDDILETLHQGKNH
+815 LDDILKILHNGKNN
-829 RLAYNLGINTDDIE
+829 RLAKNLGINTNDIE

-868 TDETLKPLERAVTS
+868 TDENLQPLERAVTS

-905 ALLSEDQ
+905 EMLSEDQ
-912 LRKIIKSGDKL
+912 LRQIISSGEKL

-935 ALVKRLQAL
+935 ALVKRIQAL

-990 LLDIKKDNEEVDYN
+990 LLDIKTDNEEVDYN
-1004 RITELLSQKKDFD
+1004 QITELLSQKKDF
-1017 EIALQDTIQGGDK
+1017 EKITLQDNIQGGEK
-1030 VKFGA
+1030 VEFGA

-1048 AQASARP
+1048 EGNGSSP
-1055 IYHKFVEITNQ
+1055 IYNNFIDLSTIITNC
-1066 LSTNLATLIIPTR
+1066 AVLIHPAR
-1079 WYAGGKG
+1079 FLFNAGKTPK
-1086 LDQFREHMLANTHIS
+1086 LWNKKILKSPFFSIKNYSIDS
-1101 QLHDFI
+1101 SK
-1107 NPETVFPGT
+1107 VFEGVDIK
-1116 NNRGGVCYFLIDKS
+1116 GGVA
-1130 MCNQTDRQT
+1130 
-1139 RIITHTKEKNDI
+1139 
-1151 ISIRPLNSIS
+1151 IS
-1161 LGIFIRDSIGVEIAE
+1161 LYDRG
-1176 KLIRNKAFSPLS
+1176 NK
-1188 NEISSR
+1188 
-1194 KPFGFDG
+1194 KT
-1201 KIIKSNQFHKEP
+1201 
-1213 SKMQEPIL
+1213 PI
-1221 CYGKAQL
+1221 
-1228 KGYVERSSIQNHPEW
+1228 
-1243 IDCYKVFIPRAN
+1243 DVFIPYP
-1255 NIGTELNDDNQNV
+1255 ELASIAKKVQMHDTLMLDTIVYPRDLYHLTNQVYLDHPDLLDRQSKGHKFDLGSNVFIKLPELFVDNKVNKNYVGVYGRDDNKRTIKWILNKYLRTPDNLSNYKV
-1268 FVGLPKEVCSE
+1268 IIPKSNGTGAIGEVLSTPFIGE
-1279 TYILAGTQMSLTK
+1279 PMIGHTL
-1292 ETATFLAKYMKT
+1292 TFLSIGSFNTRFEAEALLKYIKSR
-1304 KFARFLHRLI
+1304 FARVLLGI
-1314 KVSQDASK
+1314 LKVTQDNPQSTWKYVPLQNFTESSDIDWSK
-1322 QTYRFVP
+1322 SVDDIDQQLYCKYGFN
-1329 VPDLSKDSPINW
+1329 DE
-1341 NLSLNEIDEQLF
+1341 EISF
-1353 NFYGLNEEEK
+1353 IEEK
-1363 QHIRDSI
+1363 VQR
-1370 KDMN
+1370 ME

>member
-1 MTYFYRRET
+1 MTYFYRRKT
-10 MKQVDNLELLDNL
+10 MKQVDNLELLDNI

-87 VHYYLEVSLGKERLK
+87 VHHYLEVSLGKERLK

-107 RKDLY
+107 KKDLY
-112 YSCEFFKE
+112 YSREFFKDAT
-120 VIPSDIDEAINDIC
+120 PSDIDEAINDIC
-134 KEYDEH
+134 EKYSEH
-140 SNKYA
+140 SDKYA

-157 HYERGSTWTLR
+157 HYERGAKWTLR

-344 NEQIKELKAKVRL
+344 NKQIKELKAKVRL

-376 IISFVQFTDIAREQA
+376 IISFVQFTDIAHEQE
-391 AWDAENLYKDD
+391 AWDAENLDKDD

-421 HPSERTIEKMNELK
+421 HPSKRAIEKMNELK
-435 KHGISLALS
+435 KHGVSLALS
-444 ALFKPQSIKKDTKT
+444 ALFKPQSIRKDTKT
-458 NGHQKFVHEGEVF
+458 NAHQKFVHEDEVF

-531 GEYEILNISGVDA
+531 GEYEILNISGVES
-544 QHYFHTPT
+544 QHYFHAPT

-590 LKDTSS
+590 LKDTAS

-617 GKKVIK
+617 GTKVIK

-668 DELRISPVITMNHNR
+668 DELLISPVITMNHNR

-703 SISDEV
+703 SITDEV
-709 IDLPIDLS
+709 MDLPIDLS
-717 ILNNEHMRDVIE
+717 ILNNKHMRDVIE

-742 EAHES
+742 EAHASE
-747 DTDGQDFDVNDD
+747 TDGQDFDVNDD

-766 HNDEA
+766 YNDDA
-771 EPQRQAHLTA
+771 EPQRQSPLTA

-810 ESVKS
+810 ESVRS
-815 LDDILETLHQGKNH
+815 LDDILETLHHGKNN
-829 RLAYNLGINTDDIE
+829 RIAQNLGINTYDIE

-868 TDETLKPLERAVTS
+868 TDENLKPLERAVTS

-905 ALLSEDQ
+905 EMLSEDQ
-912 LRKIIKSGDKL
+912 LRNIIKSGKKL

-935 ALVKRLQAL
+935 ALAKRLQAL
-944 GFTLDEIRN
+944 GFTLEEIRN

-990 LLDIKKDNEEVDYN
+990 LLDIKTNNEEVDYN
-1004 RITELLSQKKDFD
+1004 RIIELLSQKKDFD
-1017 EIALQDTIQGGDK
+1017 EITLQDNIQGGEK
-1030 VKFGA
+1030 VEFGA
-1035 IVGNPPYQESDGG
+1035 IVGNPPYQENSKDTSDK
-1048 AQASARP
+1048 P
-1055 IYHKFVEITNQ
+1055 IYPMFMDLSHYLSYLVCLITPARFLFN
-1066 LSTNLATLIIPTR
+1066 
-1079 WYAGGKG
+1079 AGK
-1086 LDQFREHMLANTHIS
+1086 T
-1101 QLHDFI
+1101 
-1107 NPETVFPGT
+1107 
-1116 NNRGGVCYFLIDKS
+1116 DKS
-1130 MCNQTDRQT
+1130 WNLKMLNDKHLKVSKYIAKSTDT
-1139 RIITHTKEKNDI
+1139 FPDVDIKGGLAITE
-1151 ISIRPLNSIS
+1151 
-1161 LGIFIRDSIGVEIAE
+1161 
-1176 KLIRNKAFSPLS
+1176 RNKTASFGAIDTFSAFP
-1188 NEISSR
+1188 
-1194 KPFGFDG
+1194 
-1201 KIIKSNQFHKEP
+1201 
-1213 SKMQEPIL
+1213 
-1221 CYGKAQL
+1221 
-1228 KGYVERSSIQNHPEW
+1228 
-1243 IDCYKVFIPRAN
+1243 
-1255 NIGTELNDDNQNV
+1255 ELNIILHKVKKSKD
-1268 FVGLPKEVCSE
+1268 FVGLDKSVVLQNKFNLKKLYQDHPEFKNIIGSNGKEKRLTTPIFSQLSVFTDSQQTENDVQILGLIKNKREYKWINRNYLEEHKNLDYYKVIVPASNGTGAIGEILSTPLIGEPLIGVTQSFITIGTFDCYE
-1279 TYILAGTQMSLTK
+1279 EANAAYKYIKSR
-1292 ETATFLAKYMKT
+1292 
-1304 KFARFLHRLI
+1304 FARTMLGTLKITQHNHTETWSNVPI
-1314 KVSQDASK
+1314 QDFTSSSDIDWSK
-1322 QTYRFVP
+1322 SIDDIDRQLYR
-1329 VPDLSKDSPINW
+1329 K
-1341 NLSLNEIDEQLF
+1341 
-1353 NFYGLNEEEK
+1353 YGLNDEEIAFIEEK
-1363 QHIRDSI
+1363 VQR
-1370 KDMN
+1370 ME

>member
-1 MTYFYRRET
+1 

-23 IFGRVTPHI
+23 IFGRVTQHI

-73 TATVTDDVYFRDHA
+73 TATVTDDVYFRDHS

-242 FLTSKELLEN
+242 FLSSKELLEN
-252 DNAIS
+252 DNAIL

-344 NEQIKELKAKVRL
+344 NEQIKELKANVRL

-376 IISFVQFTDIAREQA
+376 IISFVQFTDIAHEQA
-391 AWDAENLYKDD
+391 AWDTENLNKDD
-402 VEEWDNP
+402 IEEWDNP

-421 HPSERTIEKMNELK
+421 HPSERAIEKMNELK

-512 SCDAMEKLISDHAL
+512 SCDAMEKLIKDHAL

-531 GEYEILNISGVDA
+531 GDYKILNISGVDA
-544 QHYFHTPT
+544 QHHFHTPT

-590 LKDTSS
+590 LKDTAS

-617 GKKVIK
+617 GTKVIK

-662 LDKRIA
+662 LDERIA

-693 KEVSHYNNSR
+693 KEVSRYNNSR
-703 SISDEV
+703 SITDEV

-717 ILNNEHMRDVIE
+717 ILNNKDMLKVIE
-729 AQNPFGSKAGLTL
+729 DQNPFGSKAGLTL

-747 DTDGQDFDVNDD
+747 ETDGQDFDVNDD
-759 ADDALDD
+759 TDEILDD
-766 HNDEA
+766 HNEKTESHKQPSSTD
-771 EPQRQAHLTA
+771 
-781 ITDDKEIKDLENKIR
+781 ITDYKEIKDLENKIR

-815 LDDILETLHQGKNH
+815 LDDILETLHNGKND
-829 RLAYNLGINTDDIE
+829 RLAKNLGINTDDLE
-843 VLRNSLNAFKL
+843 VLRDVLNAFKL
-854 SALDYKIQNISTLA
+854 SALDYKIQNISRLA
-868 TDETLKPLERAVTS
+868 TDENLQPLDRAVTS
-882 LAKFSRMSA
+882 LAKFSRMSS
-891 SEIITPIKVADEMV
+891 SEIITPTKIADEMV
-905 ALLSEDQ
+905 AMLSEDQ
-912 LRKIIKSGDKL
+912 LRNIIKSGEKL
-923 LDIASKAGEYTV
+923 LDIASKSGEYTV
-935 ALVKRLQAL
+935 ALVKRLQTL
-944 GFTLDEIRN
+944 GFTLDKIRN

-990 LLDIKKDNEEVDYN
+990 LLDIKKDNKEVDYN
-1004 RITELLSQKKDFD
+1004 RITELLSQKKDF
-1017 EIALQDTIQGGDK
+1017 EKITLQDNIQGGEK

-1066 LSTNLATLIIPTR
+1066 FSTNLATLIIPTR

-1086 LDQFREHMLANTHIS
+1086 LAQFREHMLANTHIS

-1116 NNRGGVCYFLIDKS
+1116 NNRGGVCYFLIDKTYKADYS
-1130 MCNQTDRQT
+1130 SGTQ
-1139 RIITHTKEKNDI
+1139 IFTHYENKHVYNAT
-1151 ISIRPLNSIS
+1151 RPLNSFH
-1161 LGIFIRDSIGVEIAE
+1161 LNIFLRDSIGVSIVK
-1176 KLIRNKAFSPLS
+1176 KLLSRSSFKPLADHV
-1188 NEISSR
+1188 SSR
-1194 KPFGFDG
+1194 KPFGLDG
-1201 KIIKSNQFHKEP
+1201 DIFKTTAFSLDKSTLESPVTCYCK
-1213 SKMQEPIL
+1213 SKL
-1221 CYGKAQL
+1221 T
-1228 KGYVERSSIQNHPEW
+1228 GYVPQNIIRSNNSW
-1243 IDCYKVFIPRAN
+1243 IDKWKVLTPYAN
-1255 NIGTELNDDNQNV
+1255 NIGTELKDDNQNC
-1268 FVGLPKEVCSE
+1268 FVAIPNSVCSE
-1279 TYILAGTQMSLTK
+1279 TFIVIGFDLVNDEKDANNLSNYL
-1292 ETATFLAKYMKT
+1292 KT
-1304 KFARFLHRLI
+1304 KFSRFLHAQA
-1314 KVSQDASK
+1314 KVSQHGTK

-1363 QHIRDSI
+1363 QHILNSI

>member
-1 MTYFYRRET
+1 MNR
-10 MKQVDNLELLDNL
+10 VDNLELLDNL
-23 IFGRVTPHI
+23 IFGRVAPHI
-32 YAFQTGTIPNYLKV
+32 YAFQTRTIPNYLKV
-46 GDTYRPVSIRLK
+46 GDTYRPVSVRLN
-58 EWEHKFPDLKKEYEH
+58 EWKRKFPDLVKEYEH
-73 TATVTDDVYFRDHA
+73 KATVNDDVYFRDYA
-87 VHYYLEVSLGKERLK
+87 VHFYLESVLGKERLHYEE
-102 PQDLP
+102 LP
-107 RKDLY
+107 ATATY
-112 YSCEFFKE
+112 YSREFFKDTTTLE
-120 VIPSDIDEAINDIC
+120 VDEAIHDIC

-140 SNKYA
+140 SNKYV

-157 HYERGSTWTLR
+157 HYERGSKWTLR
-168 PNQQEAVDNFI
+168 PNQQKAVDNFI

-242 FLTSKELLEN
+242 FLSSKELLEN

-257 DIHAKDETAV
+257 DIHAKDKTAV

-344 NEQIKELKAKVRL
+344 NKQLKELKAKVRL

-363 YRILMGSEFEPED
+363 YRILMDSEFEPED
-376 IISFVQFTDIAREQA
+376 IISFVQFTDIAHEQS
-391 AWDAENLYKDD
+391 AWDAKNLDKDD

-421 HPSERTIEKMNELK
+421 HPSKRAIEKMNELK
-435 KHGISLALS
+435 NHGVSLALS
-444 ALFKPQSIKKDTKT
+444 ALFKPQSIKKDTET
-458 NGHQKFVHEGEVF
+458 NRHQKFEHEEEVF

-496 QGQMCRHI
+496 QGRMCRHI

-512 SCDAMEKLISDHAL
+512 SCDAMEKLILEHAL

-531 GEYEILNISGVDA
+531 SEYEILNISGVDA
-544 QHYFHTPT
+544 QHHFHTPT

-617 GKKVIK
+617 GTKVIK

-683 LEQVQATDIL
+683 LERVRATDIL
-693 KEVSHYNNSR
+693 QEVSHYNNSR
-703 SISDEV
+703 SITDEV
-709 IDLPIDLS
+709 MDLPIDLS
-717 ILNNEHMRDVIE
+717 ILNNEHMRAVIE

-742 EAHES
+742 EAHEN
-747 DTDGQDFDVNDD
+747 DTDGQDFDVD
-759 ADDALDD
+759 
-766 HNDEA
+766 DEA
-771 EPQRQAHLTA
+771 DEILDEHNKGTESHKQLPLTA

-829 RLAYNLGINTDDIE
+829 RLAYNLGINTDDIK
-843 VLRNSLNAFKL
+843 VLRKSLNAFKL

-868 TDETLKPLERAVTS
+868 TDENLQPLERAVTS

-905 ALLSEDQ
+905 AMLSEDQ
-912 LRKIIKSGDKL
+912 LRNIIKSGEKL

-963 AYEFTRRFYEILGLN
+963 AYEFTRRFYKILGLN

-990 LLDIKKDNEEVDYN
+990 LLDIKKDNEEIDYN

-1017 EIALQDTIQGGDK
+1017 EITLQDNIQGGEK

-1035 IVGNPPYQESDGG
+1035 IVGNPPYQESVDGNG
-1048 AQASARP
+1048 RSKP
-1055 IYHKFVEITNQ
+1055 IYPSFMDVSYLLADETILITPGRFLFDAGQTPKAWNKKRLYDNHFKVE
-1066 LSTNLATLIIPTR
+1066 R
-1079 WYAGGKG
+1079 Y
-1086 LDQFREHMLANTHIS
+1086 
-1101 QLHDFI
+1101 
-1107 NPETVFPGT
+1107 ETDTSSVFPLVDIKGGLAVTRYSKNKIFSKIGT
-1116 NNRGGVCYFLIDKS
+1116 FIPFEELVGISKKVASQATQSIMSITSAGVAYRFSNKVKEDKPEAAKKIKS
-1130 MCNQTDRQT
+1130 SFDLRTNVFNLLKDDLFFDKKLDERFVKILGLEDGK
-1139 RIITHTKEKNDI
+1139 RVYKWINSEYIIT
-1151 ISIRPLNSIS
+1151 
-1161 LGIFIRDSIGVEIAE
+1161 
-1176 KLIRNKAFSPLS
+1176 
-1188 NEISSR
+1188 
-1194 KPFGFDG
+1194 
-1201 KIIKSNQFHKEP
+1201 
-1213 SKMQEPIL
+1213 
-1221 CYGKAQL
+1221 
-1228 KGYVERSSIQNHPEW
+1228 PENFEG
-1243 IDCYKVFIPRAN
+1243 YKVFVPESNGSGA
-1255 NIGTELNDDNQNV
+1255 IGEVLTTPLIGQPLIGHTQTFISIGNFETNDEAEA
-1268 FVGLPKEVCSE
+1268 L
-1279 TYILAGTQMSLTK
+1279 L
-1292 ETATFLAKYMKT
+1292 KYVKT
-1304 KFARFLHRLI
+1304 KFARALLGI
-1314 KVSQDASK
+1314 LKVTQHNPKSVWSNVPLQDFTSSSDIDWSK
-1322 QTYRFVP
+1322 SIDDIDQQLYR
-1329 VPDLSKDSPINW
+1329 K
-1341 NLSLNEIDEQLF
+1341 
-1353 NFYGLNEEEK
+1353 YGLNDKEIAFIEEK
-1363 QHIRDSI
+1363 VQR
-1370 KDMN
+1370 ME

>member
-1 MTYFYRRET
+1 
-10 MKQVDNLELLDNL
+10 MKKVDNLELLDNL

-46 GDTYRPVSIRLK
+46 GDTYRPVSVRLN
-58 EWEHKFPDLKKEYEH
+58 EWKQKFPDLIKKYEH
-73 TATVTDDVYFRDHA
+73 KATVSDNVYFRDYA
-87 VHYYLEVSLGKERLK
+87 VHDYLENSLGKKRLE
-102 PQDLP
+102 PEDLSTNNV
-107 RKDLY
+107 Y
-112 YSCEFFKE
+112 YSREFFKNVNTSE
-120 VIPSDIDEAINDIC
+120 LDEAINDIC
-134 KEYDEH
+134 EQYKLKN
-140 SNKYA
+140 STYA
-145 YYDSNERLAVTV
+145 YYDSNKRLPVTV
-157 HYERGSTWTLR
+157 HYERGAKWTLR

-179 KAVNL
+179 KAVNS

-242 FLTSKELLEN
+242 FLSSKELLEN
-252 DNAIS
+252 DNAIL
-257 DIHAKDETAV
+257 DIHAKNETAV

-320 KKDLKDNIKFLD
+320 KKEIKDNIKFLD

-344 NEQIKELKAKVRL
+344 DKQIKELKAKVRL

-391 AWDAENLYKDD
+391 AWDAENLDKDD

-421 HPSERTIEKMNELK
+421 HPSRRAIEKMNELK
-435 KHGISLALS
+435 KDGVSLALS

-458 NGHQKFVHEGEVF
+458 NAHQKFVHEDEVF

-512 SCDAMEKLISDHAL
+512 SCDAMEKLINDHAL

-544 QHYFHTPT
+544 QHHFHMPT
-552 DIKNRIAKLESEGKK
+552 DIKNRIAKLELEGKK

-617 GKKVIK
+617 GTKVIK

-709 IDLPIDLS
+709 MDLPIDLS

-729 AQNPFGSKAGLTL
+729 AQNPFGSKTGLTL
-742 EAHES
+742 EANES
-747 DTDGQDFDVNDD
+747 ETDGQDFDVEYED
-759 ADDALDD
+759 LDD
-766 HNDEA
+766 EQQSKQDNKSKQSEFDQYTLNVNNE
-771 EPQRQAHLTA
+771 R
-781 ITDDKEIKDLENKIR
+781 IKDLENKIR

-803 FFSFLCP
+803 FFSFLCYEP
-810 ESVKS
+810 VKS
-815 LDDILETLHQGKNH
+815 LDDILENLRQGKNH
-829 RLAYNLGINTDDIE
+829 RLAHNLGINTDDIE

-868 TDETLKPLERAVTS
+868 TDENLQPLDRAVTS

-905 ALLSEDQ
+905 AMLSEDQ
-912 LRKIIKSGDKL
+912 LRNIIKSGEKL

-944 GFTLDEIRN
+944 GFTLDEVRN

-978 TACIAKNFTSYD
+978 IACIAKNFTSYN

-1004 RITELLSQKKDFD
+1004 RITELLSQKKDF
-1017 EIALQDTIQGGDK
+1017 EKITLQDNIQGGEK
-1030 VKFGA
+1030 VEFGA
-1035 IVGNPPYQESDGG
+1035 VVGNPPYQESDGG

-1066 LSTNLATLIIPTR
+1066 LSTNLVTLIIPTR

-1086 LDQFREHMLANTHIS
+1086 LDQFREHMLANTYIS

-1107 NPETVFPGT
+1107 NPEIVFPGT

-1130 MCNQTDRQT
+1130 MCNQTERQT
-1139 RIITHTKEKNDI
+1139 RIITHTKGKNDI

-1176 KLIRNKAFSPLS
+1176 KLIGNKAFSPLS

-1194 KPFGFDG
+1194 KPFGYDG

-1341 NLSLNEIDEQLF
+1341 NLSLNDIDEQLF

-1363 QHIRDSI
+1363 QHIRNSI

>member
-1 MTYFYRRET
+1 
-10 MKQVDNLELLDNL
+10 MKKVDNLELLDNL

-46 GDTYRPVSIRLK
+46 GDTYRPVSVRLN
-58 EWEHKFPDLKKEYEH
+58 EWKQKFPDLIKKYEH
-73 TATVTDDVYFRDHA
+73 KATVSDNVYFRDYA
-87 VHYYLEVSLGKERLK
+87 VHDYLENSLGKKRLE
-102 PQDLP
+102 PEDLSTNNV
-107 RKDLY
+107 Y
-112 YSCEFFKE
+112 YSREFFKNVNTSE
-120 VIPSDIDEAINDIC
+120 LDEAINDIC
-134 KEYDEH
+134 EQYKLKN
-140 SNKYA
+140 STYA
-145 YYDSNERLAVTV
+145 YYDSNKRLPVTV
-157 HYERGSTWTLR
+157 HYERGAKWTLR

-179 KAVNL
+179 KAVNS

-242 FLTSKELLEN
+242 FLSSKELLEN
-252 DNAIS
+252 DNAIL
-257 DIHAKDETAV
+257 DIHAKNETAV

-320 KKDLKDNIKFLD
+320 KKEIKDNIKFLD

-344 NEQIKELKAKVRL
+344 DKQIKELKAKVRL

-391 AWDAENLYKDD
+391 AWDAENLDKDD

-421 HPSERTIEKMNELK
+421 HPSKRAIEKMNELK
-435 KHGISLALS
+435 KHGVSLALS

-458 NGHQKFVHEGEVF
+458 NRHQKFEHEEEVF

-512 SCDAMEKLISDHAL
+512 SCDAMEKIIKDHAL

-617 GKKVIK
+617 GTKVIK

-662 LDKRIA
+662 LDNRIA

-703 SISDEV
+703 SITDEV

-717 ILNNEHMRDVIE
+717 ILNNEHMWKVIE
-729 AQNPFGSKAGLTL
+729 EQNPFGSKAGLTL
-742 EAHES
+742 EAHASE
-747 DTDGQDFDVNDD
+747 TDGQDFDVNDD
-759 ADDALDD
+759 AGETLDD
-766 HNDEA
+766 HNEKTESHKQPSFTD
-771 EPQRQAHLTA
+771 

-810 ESVKS
+810 ELVKS
-815 LDDILETLHQGKNH
+815 LDDILETLHNGNNN
-829 RLAYNLGINTDDIE
+829 RLAKNLGINTDDLEI
-843 VLRNSLNAFKL
+843 LRDVLNAFNL

-868 TDETLKPLERAVTS
+868 SDESLNPLERAVTS
-882 LAKFSRMSA
+882 LAKFSRMSS
-891 SEIITPIKVADEMV
+891 SEIITPIKIADEMV
-905 ALLSEDQ
+905 EMLPEDQ
-912 LRKIIKSGDKL
+912 LRQIVSSGEKL

-978 TACIAKNFTSYD
+978 TACIAKDFTSYD

-1017 EIALQDTIQGGDK
+1017 KITLEDKIQGGET

-1035 IVGNPPYQESDGG
+1035 IVGNPPYQENSKDTSDK
-1048 AQASARP
+1048 P
-1055 IYHKFVEITNQ
+1055 IYPMFMDLSHYLSYLVCLITPARFLFN
-1066 LSTNLATLIIPTR
+1066 
-1079 WYAGGKG
+1079 AGK
-1086 LDQFREHMLANTHIS
+1086 T
-1101 QLHDFI
+1101 
-1107 NPETVFPGT
+1107 
-1116 NNRGGVCYFLIDKS
+1116 DKS
-1130 MCNQTDRQT
+1130 WNLKMLNDKHIKVSKYIAKSTDT
-1139 RIITHTKEKNDI
+1139 FPDVDIKGGLAITE
-1151 ISIRPLNSIS
+1151 
-1161 LGIFIRDSIGVEIAE
+1161 
-1176 KLIRNKAFSPLS
+1176 RNKTALFGAIDTFSAFP
-1188 NEISSR
+1188 
-1194 KPFGFDG
+1194 
-1201 KIIKSNQFHKEP
+1201 
-1213 SKMQEPIL
+1213 
-1221 CYGKAQL
+1221 
-1228 KGYVERSSIQNHPEW
+1228 
-1243 IDCYKVFIPRAN
+1243 
-1255 NIGTELNDDNQNV
+1255 ELNIILHKVKKSKD
-1268 FVGLPKEVCSE
+1268 FVGLDKSVVLQNKFNLKKLYQDHPEFKNIIGSNGKEKRLTTPIFSQLSVFTDNQQTENDVQILGLIKNKREYKWINRNYLEEHKNLDYYKVIVPASNGTGAIGEILSTPLIGEPLIGVTQSFITIGTFSCYDEANSAYK
-1279 TYILAGTQMSLTK
+1279 YIKSR
-1292 ETATFLAKYMKT
+1292 
-1304 KFARFLHRLI
+1304 FARTMLGTLKITQHNHTETWANVPL
-1314 KVSQDASK
+1314 QDFTESSDIDWSK
-1322 QTYRFVP
+1322 SVDDIDRQLYR
-1329 VPDLSKDSPINW
+1329 K
-1341 NLSLNEIDEQLF
+1341 
-1353 NFYGLNEEEK
+1353 YGLNNEEIAFIEEK
-1363 QHIRDSI
+1363 VQR
-1370 KDMN
+1370 ME

>member
-1 MTYFYRRET
+1 MTYFYRRKT
-10 MKQVDNLELLDNL
+10 MERVDNLELLDNL

-73 TATVTDDVYFRDHA
+73 KATVTDDVYFRDHA

-112 YSCEFFKE
+112 YSREFFKE

-157 HYERGSTWTLR
+157 HYERGAKWTLR

-179 KAVNL
+179 KAVNS

-344 NEQIKELKAKVRL
+344 NKQIKELKAKVRL

-391 AWDAENLYKDD
+391 DWDAENLDKDD

-421 HPSERTIEKMNELK
+421 HPSERAIEKMNELK
-435 KHGISLALS
+435 KHGVSLALS

-458 NGHQKFVHEGEVF
+458 NAHQKFVHEDEVL

-531 GEYEILNISGVDA
+531 GEYEILNISGLDA
-544 QHYFHTPT
+544 QHHFHTPT

-617 GKKVIK
+617 GTKVVK

-662 LDKRIA
+662 LDKRIT

-703 SISDEV
+703 SITDEV

-717 ILNNEHMRDVIE
+717 ILNNEKMRNIIE
-729 AQNPFGSKAGLTL
+729 VQNPFGSKAGLTL

-766 HNDEA
+766 HNEDA
-771 EPQRQAHLTA
+771 EPQRQLPLTA

-815 LDDILETLHQGKNH
+815 LDDILETLHNGKNN
-829 RLAYNLGINTDDIE
+829 RLAKNLGIDTNDIE

-868 TDETLKPLERAVTS
+868 TDENLKPLERAVTS
-882 LAKFSRMSA
+882 LAKFSRMSS

-905 ALLSEDQ
+905 KMLPEDQ
-912 LRKIIKSGDKL
+912 LRQIVSSGEKL

-978 TACIAKNFTSYD
+978 TACIAKNFTTYD
-990 LLDIKKDNEEVDYN
+990 LLDIKTDNEEVDYN
-1004 RITELLSQKKDFD
+1004 RITALLSQKKDFD
-1017 EIALQDTIQGGDK
+1017 KITLEDKIQGGEK

-1055 IYHKFVEITNQ
+1055 IYHKFVETTNK

-1086 LDQFREHMLANTHIS
+1086 LDQFREHMLANMHIS

-1130 MCNQTDRQT
+1130 ICNQTERQT
-1139 RIITHTKEKNDI
+1139 RIITHTKGKNDI

-1194 KPFGFDG
+1194 KPFGYDG

-1353 NFYGLNEEEK
+1353 NFYGLSEEEK
-1363 QHIRDSI
+1363 QHIRNSI

>member
-1 MTYFYRRET
+1 MENVYGT
-10 MKQVDNLELLDNL
+10 ELLDKL
-23 IFGRVTPHI
+23 IVGRVTPHI

-46 GDTYRPVSIRLK
+46 GDTYRPVSVRLN
-58 EWEHKFPDLKKEYEH
+58 EWKQKFPDLIKKYEH
-73 TATVTDDVYFRDHA
+73 KATVADNVYFRDYA
-87 VHYYLEVSLGKERLK
+87 VHDYLENSLGKKRLE
-102 PQDLP
+102 PEDLSTNSV
-107 RKDLY
+107 Y
-112 YSCEFFKE
+112 YSREFFKNVNTSE
-120 VIPSDIDEAINDIC
+120 LDEAINDIC
-134 KEYDEH
+134 EQYKLKN
-140 SNKYA
+140 STYA
-145 YYDSNERLAVTV
+145 YYDSNKRLAVTV
-157 HYERGSTWTLR
+157 HYERGSKWTLR
-168 PNQQEAVDNFI
+168 PNQKEAVDNFI
-179 KAVNL
+179 KAVNS

-204 ACAKAINAKTVLI
+204 ACAKAINAKTALI

-242 FLTSKELLEN
+242 FLSSKELLEN

-308 YGEILRNVQTDE
+308 YGKILRNAQTDE

-376 IISFVQFTDIAREQA
+376 IISFVQFTDIAHEQA
-391 AWDAENLYKDD
+391 AWDAENLDKDD
-402 VEEWDNP
+402 VEEWNNP

-421 HPSERTIEKMNELK
+421 HPSKRAIEKMNELK
-435 KHGISLALS
+435 KHGVSLALS
-444 ALFKPQSIKKDTKT
+444 ALFKPQSIKKDTET
-458 NGHQKFVHEGEVF
+458 NRHQKFEHEEEVF

-496 QGQMCRHI
+496 QGQMCRHM

-512 SCDAMEKLISDHAL
+512 SCDAMEKLILDHAL

-544 QHYFHTPT
+544 QHHFHTPT

-596 PQEYDQAIF
+596 PKEYDQAIF

-617 GKKVIK
+617 GTKVIK

-717 ILNNEHMRDVIE
+717 ILNNEHMRSVIE

-742 EAHES
+742 EAHASE
-747 DTDGQDFDVNDD
+747 TDGQDFDVEYED
-759 ADDALDD
+759 LDD
-766 HNDEA
+766 EQQSKQDNKSKQSEFDQYTLNVNNE
-771 EPQRQAHLTA
+771 R
-781 ITDDKEIKDLENKIR
+781 IKDLENKIR

-803 FFSFLCP
+803 FFSFLCYEP
-810 ESVKS
+810 VKS
-815 LDDILETLHQGKNH
+815 LDDILENLRQGKNH
-829 RLAYNLGINTDDIE
+829 RLAHNLGINTDDIE

-868 TDETLKPLERAVTS
+868 TDENLQPLDRAVTS

-905 ALLSEDQ
+905 AMLSEDQ
-912 LRKIIKSGDKL
+912 LRNIIKSGEKL

-935 ALVKRLQAL
+935 ALVKRLQSL
-944 GFTLDEIRN
+944 GFSLDEIRN

-1017 EIALQDTIQGGDK
+1017 KITLQDNIQGGEK
-1030 VKFGA
+1030 VEFGA
-1035 IVGNPPYQESDGG
+1035 VVGNPPYQESDGG

-1116 NNRGGVCYFLIDKS
+1116 NNRGGVCYFLVDKEYNANIS
-1130 MCNQTDRQT
+1130 KGTLVV
-1139 RIITHTKEKNDI
+1139 THENNKVKYKTVRNLNTFDSGI
-1151 ISIRPLNSIS
+1151 FMRDSQGVTIVNSI
-1161 LGIFIRDSIGVEIAE
+1161 IC
-1176 KLIRNKAFSPLS
+1176 NKSFSPLS
-1188 NEISSR
+1188 EYISSA
-1194 KPFGFDG
+1194 KAFGFRSFFIKDKRFKSS
-1201 KIIKSNQFHKEP
+1201 KIGLSDP
-1213 SKMQEPIL
+1213 VT
-1221 CYGKAQL
+1221 CYGSRGTV
-1228 KGYVERSSIQNHPEW
+1228 GYVERKEVTTNSDK
-1243 IDCYKVFIPRAN
+1243 IDSWKVFVPRAN
-1255 NIGTELNDDNQNV
+1255 NIGTELNDDNQNS
-1268 FVGLPKEVCSE
+1268 FSVGYATICTE
-1279 TYILAGTQMSLTK
+1279 TFLVIGLSQNLNETK
-1292 ETATFLAKYMKT
+1292 ASTLAKYLQT
-1304 KFARFLHRLI
+1304 KFARFLHSMAKI
-1314 KVSQDASK
+1314 SQDATRR
-1322 QTYRFVP
+1322 TYRFVP

-1363 QHIRDSI
+1363 QHIRNSI
-1370 KDMN
+1370 KDME

>member
-1 MTYFYRRET
+1 MENVYGT
-10 MKQVDNLELLDNL
+10 ELLDKL
-23 IFGRVTPHI
+23 IVGRVTPHI

-46 GDTYRPVSIRLK
+46 GDTYRPVSVRLN
-58 EWEHKFPDLKKEYEH
+58 EWKQKFPDLIKKYEH
-73 TATVTDDVYFRDHA
+73 KATVADNVYFRDYA
-87 VHYYLEVSLGKERLK
+87 VHDYLENSLGKKRLE
-102 PQDLP
+102 PEDLSTNSV
-107 RKDLY
+107 Y
-112 YSCEFFKE
+112 YSREFFKNVNTSE
-120 VIPSDIDEAINDIC
+120 LDEAINDIC
-134 KEYDEH
+134 EQYKLKN
-140 SNKYA
+140 STYA
-145 YYDSNERLAVTV
+145 YYDSNKRLAVTV
-157 HYERGSTWTLR
+157 HYERGSKWTLR

-179 KAVNL
+179 KAVNS

-242 FLTSKELLEN
+242 FLSSKELLEN

-257 DIHAKDETAV
+257 DIHVKDETAV

-391 AWDAENLYKDD
+391 AWDAENLDKDD
-402 VEEWDNP
+402 VEEWNNP

-421 HPSERTIEKMNELK
+421 HPSKRAIEKMNELK
-435 KHGISLALS
+435 KHGVSLALS
-444 ALFKPQSIKKDTKT
+444 ALFKPQSIKKDTET
-458 NGHQKFVHEGEVF
+458 NRHQKFEHEEEVF

-496 QGQMCRHI
+496 QGQMCRHM

-544 QHYFHTPT
+544 QHHFHTPT

-617 GKKVIK
+617 GTKVIK

-717 ILNNEHMRDVIE
+717 ILNNEHMRKVIE
-729 AQNPFGSKAGLTL
+729 DQNPFGSKEGLTL
-742 EAHES
+742 EAHASE
-747 DTDGQDFDVNDD
+747 TDGQDFDVEYED
-759 ADDALDD
+759 LDD
-766 HNDEA
+766 EKQSKQDNKSKQSEFDQYTLNVNNE
-771 EPQRQAHLTA
+771 R
-781 ITDDKEIKDLENKIR
+781 IKDLENKIR

-803 FFSFLCP
+803 FFSFLCYEP
-810 ESVKS
+810 VKS
-815 LDDILETLHQGKNH
+815 LDDILENLRQGKNH
-829 RLAYNLGINTDDIE
+829 RLAHNLGINTDDIE

-868 TDETLKPLERAVTS
+868 TDENLQPLDRAVTS

-905 ALLSEDQ
+905 AMLSEDQ
-912 LRKIIKSGDKL
+912 LRNIIKSGEKL

-935 ALVKRLQAL
+935 ALIKRLQAL
-944 GFTLDEIRN
+944 GFSLDEIRN

-1004 RITELLSQKKDFD
+1004 RITELLSQKKDF
-1017 EIALQDTIQGGDK
+1017 EKITLQDNIQGGEK
-1030 VKFGA
+1030 VEFGA
-1035 IVGNPPYQESDGG
+1035 VVGNPPYQESDGG
-1048 AQASARP
+1048 EGNGSSP
-1055 IYHKFVEITNQ
+1055 IYNNFIDLSTIITNC
-1066 LSTNLATLIIPTR
+1066 AVLIHPAR
-1079 WYAGGKG
+1079 FLFNAGKTPK
-1086 LDQFREHMLANTHIS
+1086 LWNKKILKSPFFSIKNYSIDS
-1101 QLHDFI
+1101 SK
-1107 NPETVFPGT
+1107 VFEGVDIK
-1116 NNRGGVCYFLIDKS
+1116 GGVA
-1130 MCNQTDRQT
+1130 
-1139 RIITHTKEKNDI
+1139 
-1151 ISIRPLNSIS
+1151 IS
-1161 LGIFIRDSIGVEIAE
+1161 LYDRC
-1176 KLIRNKAFSPLS
+1176 NK
-1188 NEISSR
+1188 
-1194 KPFGFDG
+1194 KT
-1201 KIIKSNQFHKEP
+1201 
-1213 SKMQEPIL
+1213 PI
-1221 CYGKAQL
+1221 
-1228 KGYVERSSIQNHPEW
+1228 
-1243 IDCYKVFIPRAN
+1243 DVFIPYP
-1255 NIGTELNDDNQNV
+1255 ELASIAKKVQMYNALMLDTIVYPRDLYHLTNQVYLDHPDLLDRQSKGHKFDLGSNVFTKLPELFVDNKVNKNYFGVYGRDDNKRTIKWILNKYLRTPNNLSNYKV
-1268 FVGLPKEVCSE
+1268 IIPKSNGTGAIGEVLSTPFIGE
-1279 TYILAGTQMSLTK
+1279 PMTGHTLTFISIGSFNTRFEAEALLKYIKSR
-1292 ETATFLAKYMKT
+1292 
-1304 KFARFLHRLI
+1304 FARVLLGI
-1314 KVSQDASK
+1314 LKVTQDNPQSTWKYVPMQDFTSSSDIDWSK
-1322 QTYRFVP
+1322 SVDDIDQQLYR
-1329 VPDLSKDSPINW
+1329 K
-1341 NLSLNEIDEQLF
+1341 
-1353 NFYGLNEEEK
+1353 YGLNDEEIAFIEEK
-1363 QHIRDSI
+1363 VQR
-1370 KDMN
+1370 ME

>member
-1 MTYFYRRET
+1 
-10 MKQVDNLELLDNL
+10 MKKVDNLELLDNL
-23 IFGRVTPHI
+23 IVGRVTPHI

-58 EWEHKFPDLKKEYEH
+58 EWEHKFPDLIKKYEH
-73 TATVTDDVYFRDHA
+73 KATVSDNVYFRDYA
-87 VHYYLEVSLGKERLK
+87 VHDYLENSLGKKRLE
-102 PQDLP
+102 PEDLSTNNV
-107 RKDLY
+107 Y
-112 YSCEFFKE
+112 YSREFFKDVNTSE
-120 VIPSDIDEAINDIC
+120 LDEAINDIC
-134 KEYDEH
+134 EQYKLKN
-140 SNKYA
+140 STYA
-145 YYDSNERLAVTV
+145 YYDSNKRLAVTV
-157 HYERGSTWTLR
+157 HYERGAKWTLR

-242 FLTSKELLEN
+242 FLSSKELLEN

-344 NEQIKELKAKVRL
+344 NKQIKELKAKVRL

-376 IISFVQFTDIAREQA
+376 IISFVQFTDIAHEQA

-402 VEEWDNP
+402 VDEWDNP

-421 HPSERTIEKMNELK
+421 HPSERAIEKMNELK
-435 KHGISLALS
+435 KHGVSLTLS

-458 NGHQKFVHEGEVF
+458 NAHQKFVHEDEVF

-512 SCDAMEKLISDHAL
+512 SCDAMEKLINDHAL

-544 QHYFHTPT
+544 QHHFHMPN

-617 GKKVIK
+617 GAKIIK

-662 LDKRIA
+662 LDKRIS

-703 SISDEV
+703 SITDEV
-709 IDLPIDLS
+709 MDLPIDLS
-717 ILNNEHMRDVIE
+717 ILNNKDMLKVIE
-729 AQNPFGSKAGLTL
+729 DQNPFGSKEGLTL
-742 EAHES
+742 EAHASE
-747 DTDGQDFDVNDD
+747 TDGQDFDVNDD
-759 ADDALDD
+759 TDEILDD
-766 HNDEA
+766 HNEKTESHKQPSSTD
-771 EPQRQAHLTA
+771 

-815 LDDILETLHQGKNH
+815 LDDILETLHNGKND
-829 RLAYNLGINTDDIE
+829 RLAKNLGINTDNLE

-868 TDETLKPLERAVTS
+868 SDESLNPLERAVTS
-882 LAKFSRMSA
+882 LAKFSRMSS

-905 ALLSEDQ
+905 AMLSEDK
-912 LRKIIKSGDKL
+912 LRNIIKSGEKL

-944 GFTLDEIRN
+944 GFSLDEIRN

-978 TACIAKNFTSYD
+978 IACIAKNFTSYD

-1017 EIALQDTIQGGDK
+1017 KITLQDNIQGGEK
-1030 VKFGA
+1030 VEFGA
-1035 IVGNPPYQESDGG
+1035 VVGNPPYQEADNDSGKG
-1048 AQASARP
+1048 SAKP
-1055 IYHKFVEITNQ
+1055 IYHNFFYI
-1066 LSTNLATLIIPTR
+1066 SSNLKPQYITLITPSV
-1079 WYAGGKG
+1079 WFVGGKG
-1086 LDQFREHMLANTHIS
+1086 LDEFRDDMLHNENLRS
-1101 QLHDFI
+1101 I
-1107 NPETVFPGT
+1107 NHFATPQDIFPSV
-1116 NNRGGVCYFLIDKS
+1116 NLRGGISYFLIDKS
-1130 MCNQTDRQT
+1130 YNNKVNGILSTTIKDEH
-1139 RIITHTKEKNDI
+1139 IIN
-1151 ISIRPLNSIS
+1151 SGNRPLIIGDMNLFIS
-1161 LGIFIRDSIGVEIAE
+1161 DNIAIDIL
-1176 KLIRNKAFSPLS
+1176 KRLIDNGLIKVGTASPDMLMTF
-1188 NEISSR
+1188 ISSR
-1194 KPFGFDG
+1194 NPYGFSTKFVQDD
-1201 KIIKSNQFHKEP
+1201 KFKKDKCECTN
-1213 SKMQEPIL
+1213 PIRI
-1221 CYGKAQL
+1221 YASRGIT
-1228 KGYVERSSIQNHPEW
+1228 GYVENKDIIKNKHW
-1243 IDCYKVFIPRAN
+1243 ISAWKVLTPFAN
-1255 NIGTELNDDNQNV
+1255 NIGTNLPDDNLNTIIGEPNSISTETYLVIGAELNLDIEDCKKLQ
-1268 FVGLPKEVCSE
+1268 
-1279 TYILAGTQMSLTK
+1279 
-1292 ETATFLAKYMKT
+1292 KYMKT
-1304 KFARFLHRLI
+1304 KFVRFLISLA
-1314 KVSQDASK
+1314 KANQNGTK
-1322 QTYRFVP
+1322 KTYKYVP
-1329 VPDLSKDSPINW
+1329 LPSFKDNCAIDFNHSIET
-1341 NLSLNEIDEQLF
+1341 LDEQLF

-1363 QHIRDSI
+1363 QHIRNSI
-1370 KDMN
+1370 KDME

>member
-1 MTYFYRRET
+1 MTYFYRRKT
-10 MKQVDNLELLDNL
+10 MEQVDNLELLDNL

-32 YAFQTGTIPNYLKV
+32 YAFRTGTIPNYLKV
-46 GDTYRPVSIRLK
+46 GDTYRPVSVRLK
-58 EWEHKFPDLKKEYEH
+58 EWEEKFPDLIKKYEH
-73 TATVTDDVYFRDHA
+73 KATVSDNVYFRDYA
-87 VHYYLEVSLGKERLK
+87 VHDYLENSLGKKRLK
-102 PQDLP
+102 PEDLSTNNV
-107 RKDLY
+107 Y
-112 YSCEFFKE
+112 YSREFFKDVNTSE
-120 VIPSDIDEAINDIC
+120 LDEAINDIC
-134 KEYDEH
+134 EQYKLKN
-140 SNKYA
+140 STYA
-145 YYDSNERLAVTV
+145 YYDSNKRLPVTI
-157 HYERGSTWTLR
+157 HYERGSKWTLR

-179 KAVNL
+179 KSVNS

-242 FLTSKELLEN
+242 FLSSKELLEN

-295 IVDETHFGARAQS
+295 IVDETHFGARAKS
-308 YGEILRNVQTDE
+308 YGEILRNVQSDE

-344 NEQIKELKAKVRL
+344 DKQIKELKAKVRL

-376 IISFVQFTDIAREQA
+376 IISFVQFTDIAHEQA
-391 AWDAENLYKDD
+391 AWDAKNLDKDD

-421 HPSERTIEKMNELK
+421 HPSKRAIEKMNELK
-435 KHGISLALS
+435 KHGVSLALS

-458 NGHQKFVHEGEVF
+458 NGHQKFVHEDEVF

-512 SCDAMEKLISDHAL
+512 SCDAMEKLIKDHAL

-544 QHYFHTPT
+544 QHHFHTPT

-617 GKKVIK
+617 GTKVIK

-643 QEQKSLIYNANTEK
+643 QEQKSLIYNANIEK
-657 NGNSL
+657 NGNSKL
-662 LDKRIA
+662 GERIA
-668 DELRISPVITMNHNR
+668 EELKISPIITMNHNH
-683 LEQVQATDIL
+683 LEQVHATDIL

-703 SISDEV
+703 SITDEV

-729 AQNPFGSKAGLTL
+729 DQNPFGSKAGLTL

-747 DTDGQDFDVNDD
+747 ETDGQDFDVNDD
-759 ADDALDD
+759 ADEILDN
-766 HNDEA
+766 HNEKTESHKQPSSTD
-771 EPQRQAHLTA
+771 TA
-781 ITDDKEIKDLENKIR
+781 DDKEDKDLENKIR

-815 LDDILETLHQGKNH
+815 LDDILETLHSGKNN
-829 RLAYNLGINTDDIE
+829 RLAKNLGIDTNDIE
-843 VLRNSLNAFKL
+843 VLRDVLNAFNL

-868 TDETLKPLERAVTS
+868 TDENLQPLERAVTS
-882 LAKFSRMSA
+882 LAKFSRMSS
-891 SEIITPIKVADEMV
+891 SEIITPAKIADEMV
-905 ALLSEDQ
+905 AMLSEDQ
-912 LRKIIKSGDKL
+912 LRQIVSSGEKL

-935 ALVKRLQAL
+935 ALVKRLQSL

-990 LLDIKKDNEEVDYN
+990 LLDIKKYNEEVDYN

-1017 EIALQDTIQGGDK
+1017 EIKLQDNIQGGEK

-1066 LSTNLATLIIPTR
+1066 LSTNLTTLIIPTR

-1116 NNRGGVCYFLIDKS
+1116 NNRGGVCYFLIDKEYNTNIS
-1130 MCNQTDRQT
+1130 KGTLVV
-1139 RIITHTKEKNDI
+1139 THENNKVRYKTVRNLNTFDSGI
-1151 ISIRPLNSIS
+1151 FMRDSQGVTIVNSI
-1161 LGIFIRDSIGVEIAE
+1161 IGNES
-1176 KLIRNKAFSPLS
+1176 FSPLS
-1188 NEISSR
+1188 EYISSA
-1194 KPFGFDG
+1194 KAFGFRSFFIKDKRFKSS
-1201 KIIKSNQFHKEP
+1201 KIGLSDP
-1213 SKMQEPIL
+1213 VT
-1221 CYGKAQL
+1221 CYGSRGIV
-1228 KGYVERSSIQNHPEW
+1228 GYVERKEVTTNSDK
-1243 IDCYKVFIPRAN
+1243 IDSWKVFVPRAN
-1255 NIGTELNDDNQNV
+1255 NIGTELNDDNQNSFSV
-1268 FVGLPKEVCSE
+1268 GHATICTETFVVIGLSQNLNE
-1279 TYILAGTQMSLTK
+1279 TEAST
-1292 ETATFLAKYMKT
+1292 LAKYLQT
-1304 KFARFLHRLI
+1304 KFARFLHSMAKI
-1314 KVSQDASK
+1314 SQDATRR
-1322 QTYRFVP
+1322 TYRFVP

-1363 QHIRDSI
+1363 QHIRNSI